1 MRHRRQ
7 RYAPPSLALVL
18 VVLILVIV
26 AEVGEALEHG
36 RGGTGVERRVH
47 NQTRRRAIGGKKR
60 QFNLISELE
69 SLDSSVSS
77 NLFDLLA
84 PTTSTE
90 HLVSSVESTSFVQSS
105 TQPVATSVVEHATN
119 AVQSIATSASS
130 AEKSST
136 IGALAPSTV
145 ESHSATL
152 LSSSDQLRPA
162 SQSTTDVKSTSSV
175 GYVIASYQGTST
187 SHSSE
192 ATSSYSPVA
201 SSNSATASPISSLEN
216 IFETF
221 SPASSVASILTS
233 SAIELSTKTSTSILM
248 SQLSSASSSQA
259 ILVTSEAI
267 VESTTTHWGPAST
280 VIWATKSKSKR
291 RYREMRGQ
299 ASGQM
304 EERDDNRGEVAERDI
319 QTEVEDFENTAT
331 NTVGDVSV
339 TADQDW
345 GITSAAVSTSAAA
358 AMVTSALVEVTS
370 VSVGQQITSNAAEPT
385 TAAIMVTS
393 PQMDTRPIVSI
404 QASTQTSTLD
414 GGVWSSSPDAV
425 VTLSAPSSFTADSSA
440 FLVTSATEWDA
451 DTSVSVTAA
460 GSQPG
465 QTLLSNSG
473 LVTSAA
479 VDDSGLTSLSFEVLS
494 ISAFGPLVS
503 TQSGEGISGV
513 METASITTLAVETNA
528 WTSPE
533 SLTVTERVNSDVTN
547 TQLASESSSSAM
559 VLSDVNHPP
568 LQTLSDLSSMSI
580 GETSFAPTA
589 SIKLSSSILSNT
601 LPNVAFSASDTMSY
615 TSIEFGVSSAYNTF
629 LSSQSEFSTS
639 SAVGAASSTV
649 SAVTKTDG
657 LSESTAIPS
666 LSSELPPTTVLSS
679 VGDLSS
685 SATLPPTASVITN
698 DSVPMSTTVT
708 GSGSPPATSLE
719 TSTRSNWLSEPSI
732 TLAESYSLLWSS
744 AIGTESNEVL
754 VSSAIVF
761 ATESNGLIGS
771 SWVEGAN
778 ITTTMRRIS
787 SSDSMTTETGSLSA
801 LSVIFLSFS
810 STFERS
816 TADAS
821 DEDILSSL
829 TQYRQFVTS
838 STSFSISV
846 TSLLPSSLTSVDLSS
861 LKTSV
866 VQKTDIQG
874 SSLGSESEVLTTATQ
889 TAAVYVSESG
899 SSSPS
904 ASDVPITSGVMSS
917 EAVASGE
924 VVSFD
929 SAVGGAATTSFAASS
944 FSNVEIPSVTSSL
957 GEAITSSLDISAST
971 SEAAISTAASSSAPS
986 EPLSTSVSEPTSAT
1000 SEMLGSVPS
1009 SSEILPVS
1017 DGASS
1022 SNVFS
1027 TSSLFAPFAME
1038 SSSYVE
1044 PSDTSFTSGAPVG
1057 ATSSPEPSSS
1067 VSAVV
1072 EDTTSQVAS
1081 ESIASMPAPT
1091 ESFWTSSQ
1099 TFSQITVPT
1108 TVSAVAYAG
1117 PSSSV
1122 IESSNVLSNSP
1133 EASLSSSQSAD
1144 YDGIISQAVSSSF
1157 GAEKSMRPSSSA
1169 QMSVTYSAPG
1179 SINQAATSAVD
1190 YSLTDVA
1197 SVSSSSATISSSNA
1211 KPSESE
1217 TIIPGMVNVTA
1228 ITSAPAATGSQVMTF
1243 DPATSSSSS
1252 FDEWSQSSSSA
1263 YSATSNID
1271 EGYTPT
1277 QTWLIVASTLS
1288 SSYQATSTDTSQPTS
1303 QSGSG
1308 SSSTTASPSVA
1319 TIPSSMPTLIVPG
1332 NSVANNA
1339 KAGTGS
1345 DDDPIKG
1352 DTLIAILLAA
1362 EQYPW
1367 WFVVESSDA
1376 TSQLFNTFPTLI
1388 SNALEIDSSVVS
1400 TYGLQVYQPA
1410 SWNGDETSLLTQYM
1424 AYIPSECFDTLNA
1437 YIQTP
1442 SSPLYNQTGIEGQL
1456 AAQINTAFPLAAAA
1470 SDTTPSS
1477 SSTSEGSSSSK
1488 KKRNIIIG
1496 VCVGVGGALWIALVW
1511 WVYKRTKRSN
1521 DKAVR
1526 KRLSEHMT
1534 MFQDHRPMSQAYRD
1548 SVTANNGWVNDRR
1561 VSRAP
1566 SIAASEIDDRPSSF
1580 YASPF
1585 ETDRSLREQQR
1596 GYDDEAHRASHG
1608 SSSGPSTESPHSY
1621 GHSVFGGNWFQNT
1634 NSYSQNHDGYQSPTR
1649 SRMSQNP
1656 FEDMVTRSYLGT
1668 AGVNAPVPKR
1678 RSALGKPVNKALISQ
1693 PKLQGNS
1700 LEFRD
1705 YGSRT

>member
-1 MRHRRQ
+1 MSHEQ
-7 RYAPPSLALVL
+7 LEGDPYTTLTLLA
-18 VVLILVIV
+18 
-26 AEVGEALEHG
+26 A
-36 RGGTGVERRVH
+36 
-47 NQTRRRAIGGKKR
+47 
-60 QFNLISELE
+60 
-69 SLDSSVSS
+69 LDSSVSS

-267 VESTTTHWGPAST
+267 VESTTSKSQLRSRPFQVSSFLSVSNSILSLSQILFRFSILLDGWRSPCVFAHAVAVNETMTAHWGPAST
-280 VIWATKSKSKR
+280 VVWATKSKSKR

-503 TQSGEGISGV
+503 TQTGEGISGV

-744 AIGTESNEVL
+744 GIGTESNEVL

-917 EAVASGE
+917 EGKAN
-924 VVSFD
+924 SFD
-929 SAVGGAATTSFAASS
+929 
-944 FSNVEIPSVTSSL
+944 I
-957 GEAITSSLDISAST
+957 
-971 SEAAISTAASSSAPS
+971 
-986 EPLSTSVSEPTSAT
+986 
-1000 SEMLGSVPS
+1000 M
-1009 SSEILPVS
+1009 
-1017 DGASS
+1017 
-1022 SNVFS
+1022 
-1027 TSSLFAPFAME
+1027 
-1038 SSSYVE
+1038 
-1044 PSDTSFTSGAPVG
+1044 
-1057 ATSSPEPSSS
+1057 
-1067 VSAVV
+1067 
-1072 EDTTSQVAS
+1072 
-1081 ESIASMPAPT
+1081 
-1091 ESFWTSSQ
+1091 
-1099 TFSQITVPT
+1099 
-1108 TVSAVAYAG
+1108 
-1117 PSSSV
+1117 
-1122 IESSNVLSNSP
+1122 
-1133 EASLSSSQSAD
+1133 
-1144 YDGIISQAVSSSF
+1144 
-1157 GAEKSMRPSSSA
+1157 
-1169 QMSVTYSAPG
+1169 
-1179 SINQAATSAVD
+1179 
-1190 YSLTDVA
+1190 
-1197 SVSSSSATISSSNA
+1197 
-1211 KPSESE
+1211 
-1217 TIIPGMVNVTA
+1217 
-1228 ITSAPAATGSQVMTF
+1228 
-1243 DPATSSSSS
+1243 
-1252 FDEWSQSSSSA
+1252 
-1263 YSATSNID
+1263 
-1271 EGYTPT
+1271 
-1277 QTWLIVASTLS
+1277 
-1288 SSYQATSTDTSQPTS
+1288 
-1303 QSGSG
+1303 
-1308 SSSTTASPSVA
+1308 
-1319 TIPSSMPTLIVPG
+1319 
-1332 NSVANNA
+1332 
-1339 KAGTGS
+1339 
-1345 DDDPIKG
+1345 
-1352 DTLIAILLAA
+1352 
-1362 EQYPW
+1362 
-1367 WFVVESSDA
+1367 
-1376 TSQLFNTFPTLI
+1376 
-1388 SNALEIDSSVVS
+1388 
-1400 TYGLQVYQPA
+1400 
-1410 SWNGDETSLLTQYM
+1410 
-1424 AYIPSECFDTLNA
+1424 
-1437 YIQTP
+1437 
-1442 SSPLYNQTGIEGQL
+1442 
-1456 AAQINTAFPLAAAA
+1456 
-1470 SDTTPSS
+1470 
-1477 SSTSEGSSSSK
+1477 
-1488 KKRNIIIG
+1488 
-1496 VCVGVGGALWIALVW
+1496 
-1511 WVYKRTKRSN
+1511 
-1521 DKAVR
+1521 
-1526 KRLSEHMT
+1526 
-1534 MFQDHRPMSQAYRD
+1534 
-1548 SVTANNGWVNDRR
+1548 
-1561 VSRAP
+1561 
-1566 SIAASEIDDRPSSF
+1566 
-1580 YASPF
+1580 
-1585 ETDRSLREQQR
+1585 
-1596 GYDDEAHRASHG
+1596 
-1608 SSSGPSTESPHSY
+1608 
-1621 GHSVFGGNWFQNT
+1621 
-1634 NSYSQNHDGYQSPTR
+1634 
-1649 SRMSQNP
+1649 
-1656 FEDMVTRSYLGT
+1656 
-1668 AGVNAPVPKR
+1668 
-1678 RSALGKPVNKALISQ
+1678 
-1693 PKLQGNS
+1693 
-1700 LEFRD
+1700 
-1705 YGSRT
+1705 

>member
-1 MRHRRQ
+1 MSHEQ
-7 RYAPPSLALVL
+7 LEGDPYTTLTLLA
-18 VVLILVIV
+18 
-26 AEVGEALEHG
+26 A
-36 RGGTGVERRVH
+36 
-47 NQTRRRAIGGKKR
+47 
-60 QFNLISELE
+60 
-69 SLDSSVSS
+69 LDSSVSS

-267 VESTTTHWGPAST
+267 VESTTSKSQLRSRPFQVSSFLSVSNSILSSSQILFRFSILLDGWRSPCVFAHAVAVNETMTAHWGPAST
-280 VIWATKSKSKR
+280 VVWATKSKSKR

-601 LPNVAFSASDTMSY
+601 LLNVAFSASDTMSY

-708 GSGSPPATSLE
+708 GSGSPPTTSLE

-846 TSLLPSSLTSVDLSS
+846 TSLLLSSLTSVDLSS

-917 EAVASGE
+917 EGKAN
-924 VVSFD
+924 SFD
-929 SAVGGAATTSFAASS
+929 
-944 FSNVEIPSVTSSL
+944 I
-957 GEAITSSLDISAST
+957 
-971 SEAAISTAASSSAPS
+971 
-986 EPLSTSVSEPTSAT
+986 
-1000 SEMLGSVPS
+1000 M
-1009 SSEILPVS
+1009 
-1017 DGASS
+1017 
-1022 SNVFS
+1022 
-1027 TSSLFAPFAME
+1027 
-1038 SSSYVE
+1038 
-1044 PSDTSFTSGAPVG
+1044 
-1057 ATSSPEPSSS
+1057 
-1067 VSAVV
+1067 
-1072 EDTTSQVAS
+1072 
-1081 ESIASMPAPT
+1081 
-1091 ESFWTSSQ
+1091 
-1099 TFSQITVPT
+1099 
-1108 TVSAVAYAG
+1108 
-1117 PSSSV
+1117 
-1122 IESSNVLSNSP
+1122 
-1133 EASLSSSQSAD
+1133 
-1144 YDGIISQAVSSSF
+1144 
-1157 GAEKSMRPSSSA
+1157 
-1169 QMSVTYSAPG
+1169 
-1179 SINQAATSAVD
+1179 
-1190 YSLTDVA
+1190 
-1197 SVSSSSATISSSNA
+1197 
-1211 KPSESE
+1211 
-1217 TIIPGMVNVTA
+1217 
-1228 ITSAPAATGSQVMTF
+1228 
-1243 DPATSSSSS
+1243 
-1252 FDEWSQSSSSA
+1252 
-1263 YSATSNID
+1263 
-1271 EGYTPT
+1271 
-1277 QTWLIVASTLS
+1277 
-1288 SSYQATSTDTSQPTS
+1288 
-1303 QSGSG
+1303 
-1308 SSSTTASPSVA
+1308 
-1319 TIPSSMPTLIVPG
+1319 
-1332 NSVANNA
+1332 
-1339 KAGTGS
+1339 
-1345 DDDPIKG
+1345 
-1352 DTLIAILLAA
+1352 
-1362 EQYPW
+1362 
-1367 WFVVESSDA
+1367 
-1376 TSQLFNTFPTLI
+1376 
-1388 SNALEIDSSVVS
+1388 
-1400 TYGLQVYQPA
+1400 
-1410 SWNGDETSLLTQYM
+1410 
-1424 AYIPSECFDTLNA
+1424 
-1437 YIQTP
+1437 
-1442 SSPLYNQTGIEGQL
+1442 
-1456 AAQINTAFPLAAAA
+1456 
-1470 SDTTPSS
+1470 
-1477 SSTSEGSSSSK
+1477 
-1488 KKRNIIIG
+1488 
-1496 VCVGVGGALWIALVW
+1496 
-1511 WVYKRTKRSN
+1511 
-1521 DKAVR
+1521 
-1526 KRLSEHMT
+1526 
-1534 MFQDHRPMSQAYRD
+1534 
-1548 SVTANNGWVNDRR
+1548 
-1561 VSRAP
+1561 
-1566 SIAASEIDDRPSSF
+1566 
-1580 YASPF
+1580 
-1585 ETDRSLREQQR
+1585 
-1596 GYDDEAHRASHG
+1596 
-1608 SSSGPSTESPHSY
+1608 
-1621 GHSVFGGNWFQNT
+1621 
-1634 NSYSQNHDGYQSPTR
+1634 
-1649 SRMSQNP
+1649 
-1656 FEDMVTRSYLGT
+1656 
-1668 AGVNAPVPKR
+1668 
-1678 RSALGKPVNKALISQ
+1678 
-1693 PKLQGNS
+1693 
-1700 LEFRD
+1700 
-1705 YGSRT
+1705 

>member
-1 MRHRRQ
+1 MSHEQ
-7 RYAPPSLALVL
+7 LEGDPYTTLTLLA
-18 VVLILVIV
+18 
-26 AEVGEALEHG
+26 A
-36 RGGTGVERRVH
+36 
-47 NQTRRRAIGGKKR
+47 
-60 QFNLISELE
+60 
-69 SLDSSVSS
+69 LDSSVSS

-267 VESTTTHWGPAST
+267 VESTTSKSQLRSRPFQVSSFLSVSNSILSSSQILFRFSILLDGWRSPCVFAHAVAVNETMTAHWGPAST
-280 VIWATKSKSKR
+280 VVWATKSKSKR

-345 GITSAAVSTSAAA
+345 GITGAAVSTSAAA

-601 LPNVAFSASDTMSY
+601 LLNVAFSASDTMSY

-708 GSGSPPATSLE
+708 GSGSPPTTSLE

-917 EAVASGE
+917 EGKAN
-924 VVSFD
+924 SFD
-929 SAVGGAATTSFAASS
+929 
-944 FSNVEIPSVTSSL
+944 I
-957 GEAITSSLDISAST
+957 
-971 SEAAISTAASSSAPS
+971 
-986 EPLSTSVSEPTSAT
+986 
-1000 SEMLGSVPS
+1000 M
-1009 SSEILPVS
+1009 
-1017 DGASS
+1017 
-1022 SNVFS
+1022 
-1027 TSSLFAPFAME
+1027 
-1038 SSSYVE
+1038 
-1044 PSDTSFTSGAPVG
+1044 
-1057 ATSSPEPSSS
+1057 
-1067 VSAVV
+1067 
-1072 EDTTSQVAS
+1072 
-1081 ESIASMPAPT
+1081 
-1091 ESFWTSSQ
+1091 
-1099 TFSQITVPT
+1099 
-1108 TVSAVAYAG
+1108 
-1117 PSSSV
+1117 
-1122 IESSNVLSNSP
+1122 
-1133 EASLSSSQSAD
+1133 
-1144 YDGIISQAVSSSF
+1144 
-1157 GAEKSMRPSSSA
+1157 
-1169 QMSVTYSAPG
+1169 
-1179 SINQAATSAVD
+1179 
-1190 YSLTDVA
+1190 
-1197 SVSSSSATISSSNA
+1197 
-1211 KPSESE
+1211 
-1217 TIIPGMVNVTA
+1217 
-1228 ITSAPAATGSQVMTF
+1228 
-1243 DPATSSSSS
+1243 
-1252 FDEWSQSSSSA
+1252 
-1263 YSATSNID
+1263 
-1271 EGYTPT
+1271 
-1277 QTWLIVASTLS
+1277 
-1288 SSYQATSTDTSQPTS
+1288 
-1303 QSGSG
+1303 
-1308 SSSTTASPSVA
+1308 
-1319 TIPSSMPTLIVPG
+1319 
-1332 NSVANNA
+1332 
-1339 KAGTGS
+1339 
-1345 DDDPIKG
+1345 
-1352 DTLIAILLAA
+1352 
-1362 EQYPW
+1362 
-1367 WFVVESSDA
+1367 
-1376 TSQLFNTFPTLI
+1376 
-1388 SNALEIDSSVVS
+1388 
-1400 TYGLQVYQPA
+1400 
-1410 SWNGDETSLLTQYM
+1410 
-1424 AYIPSECFDTLNA
+1424 
-1437 YIQTP
+1437 
-1442 SSPLYNQTGIEGQL
+1442 
-1456 AAQINTAFPLAAAA
+1456 
-1470 SDTTPSS
+1470 
-1477 SSTSEGSSSSK
+1477 
-1488 KKRNIIIG
+1488 
-1496 VCVGVGGALWIALVW
+1496 
-1511 WVYKRTKRSN
+1511 
-1521 DKAVR
+1521 
-1526 KRLSEHMT
+1526 
-1534 MFQDHRPMSQAYRD
+1534 
-1548 SVTANNGWVNDRR
+1548 
-1561 VSRAP
+1561 
-1566 SIAASEIDDRPSSF
+1566 
-1580 YASPF
+1580 
-1585 ETDRSLREQQR
+1585 
-1596 GYDDEAHRASHG
+1596 
-1608 SSSGPSTESPHSY
+1608 
-1621 GHSVFGGNWFQNT
+1621 
-1634 NSYSQNHDGYQSPTR
+1634 
-1649 SRMSQNP
+1649 
-1656 FEDMVTRSYLGT
+1656 
-1668 AGVNAPVPKR
+1668 
-1678 RSALGKPVNKALISQ
+1678 
-1693 PKLQGNS
+1693 
-1700 LEFRD
+1700 
-1705 YGSRT
+1705 

>member
-1 MRHRRQ
+1 MSHEQ
-7 RYAPPSLALVL
+7 LEGDPYTTLTLLA
-18 VVLILVIV
+18 
-26 AEVGEALEHG
+26 A
-36 RGGTGVERRVH
+36 
-47 NQTRRRAIGGKKR
+47 
-60 QFNLISELE
+60 
-69 SLDSSVSS
+69 LDSSVSS

-267 VESTTTHWGPAST
+267 VESTTSKSQLRSRPFQVSSFLSVSNSILSLSQILFRFSILLDGWRSPCVFAHAVAVNETMTAHWGPAST
-280 VIWATKSKSKR
+280 VVWATKSKSKR

-304 EERDDNRGEVAERDI
+304 EERDDNRGEVTERDI

-358 AMVTSALVEVTS
+358 AMVASALVEVTS

-732 TLAESYSLLWSS
+732 TLAESYSLLWWS

-846 TSLLPSSLTSVDLSS
+846 TSFLPSSLTSVDLSS

-917 EAVASGE
+917 EGKAN
-924 VVSFD
+924 SFD
-929 SAVGGAATTSFAASS
+929 
-944 FSNVEIPSVTSSL
+944 I
-957 GEAITSSLDISAST
+957 
-971 SEAAISTAASSSAPS
+971 
-986 EPLSTSVSEPTSAT
+986 
-1000 SEMLGSVPS
+1000 M
-1009 SSEILPVS
+1009 
-1017 DGASS
+1017 
-1022 SNVFS
+1022 
-1027 TSSLFAPFAME
+1027 
-1038 SSSYVE
+1038 
-1044 PSDTSFTSGAPVG
+1044 
-1057 ATSSPEPSSS
+1057 
-1067 VSAVV
+1067 
-1072 EDTTSQVAS
+1072 
-1081 ESIASMPAPT
+1081 
-1091 ESFWTSSQ
+1091 
-1099 TFSQITVPT
+1099 
-1108 TVSAVAYAG
+1108 
-1117 PSSSV
+1117 
-1122 IESSNVLSNSP
+1122 
-1133 EASLSSSQSAD
+1133 
-1144 YDGIISQAVSSSF
+1144 
-1157 GAEKSMRPSSSA
+1157 
-1169 QMSVTYSAPG
+1169 
-1179 SINQAATSAVD
+1179 
-1190 YSLTDVA
+1190 
-1197 SVSSSSATISSSNA
+1197 
-1211 KPSESE
+1211 
-1217 TIIPGMVNVTA
+1217 
-1228 ITSAPAATGSQVMTF
+1228 
-1243 DPATSSSSS
+1243 
-1252 FDEWSQSSSSA
+1252 
-1263 YSATSNID
+1263 
-1271 EGYTPT
+1271 
-1277 QTWLIVASTLS
+1277 
-1288 SSYQATSTDTSQPTS
+1288 
-1303 QSGSG
+1303 
-1308 SSSTTASPSVA
+1308 
-1319 TIPSSMPTLIVPG
+1319 
-1332 NSVANNA
+1332 
-1339 KAGTGS
+1339 
-1345 DDDPIKG
+1345 
-1352 DTLIAILLAA
+1352 
-1362 EQYPW
+1362 
-1367 WFVVESSDA
+1367 
-1376 TSQLFNTFPTLI
+1376 
-1388 SNALEIDSSVVS
+1388 
-1400 TYGLQVYQPA
+1400 
-1410 SWNGDETSLLTQYM
+1410 
-1424 AYIPSECFDTLNA
+1424 
-1437 YIQTP
+1437 
-1442 SSPLYNQTGIEGQL
+1442 
-1456 AAQINTAFPLAAAA
+1456 
-1470 SDTTPSS
+1470 
-1477 SSTSEGSSSSK
+1477 
-1488 KKRNIIIG
+1488 
-1496 VCVGVGGALWIALVW
+1496 
-1511 WVYKRTKRSN
+1511 
-1521 DKAVR
+1521 
-1526 KRLSEHMT
+1526 
-1534 MFQDHRPMSQAYRD
+1534 
-1548 SVTANNGWVNDRR
+1548 
-1561 VSRAP
+1561 
-1566 SIAASEIDDRPSSF
+1566 
-1580 YASPF
+1580 
-1585 ETDRSLREQQR
+1585 
-1596 GYDDEAHRASHG
+1596 
-1608 SSSGPSTESPHSY
+1608 
-1621 GHSVFGGNWFQNT
+1621 
-1634 NSYSQNHDGYQSPTR
+1634 
-1649 SRMSQNP
+1649 
-1656 FEDMVTRSYLGT
+1656 
-1668 AGVNAPVPKR
+1668 
-1678 RSALGKPVNKALISQ
+1678 
-1693 PKLQGNS
+1693 
-1700 LEFRD
+1700 
-1705 YGSRT
+1705 

>member
-1 MRHRRQ
+1 MSHEQ
-7 RYAPPSLALVL
+7 LEGDPYTTLTLLA
-18 VVLILVIV
+18 
-26 AEVGEALEHG
+26 A
-36 RGGTGVERRVH
+36 
-47 NQTRRRAIGGKKR
+47 
-60 QFNLISELE
+60 
-69 SLDSSVSS
+69 LDSSVSS

-84 PTTSTE
+84 PTTSTG

-267 VESTTTHWGPAST
+267 VESTTSKSQLRSRPFQVSSFLSVSNSILSLSQILFRFSILLDGWRSPCVFAHAVAVNETMTAHWGPAST
-280 VIWATKSKSKR
+280 VVWATKSKSKR

-503 TQSGEGISGV
+503 TQTGEGISGV

-744 AIGTESNEVL
+744 GIGTESNEVL

-917 EAVASGE
+917 EGKAN
-924 VVSFD
+924 SFD
-929 SAVGGAATTSFAASS
+929 
-944 FSNVEIPSVTSSL
+944 I
-957 GEAITSSLDISAST
+957 
-971 SEAAISTAASSSAPS
+971 
-986 EPLSTSVSEPTSAT
+986 
-1000 SEMLGSVPS
+1000 M
-1009 SSEILPVS
+1009 
-1017 DGASS
+1017 
-1022 SNVFS
+1022 
-1027 TSSLFAPFAME
+1027 
-1038 SSSYVE
+1038 
-1044 PSDTSFTSGAPVG
+1044 
-1057 ATSSPEPSSS
+1057 
-1067 VSAVV
+1067 
-1072 EDTTSQVAS
+1072 
-1081 ESIASMPAPT
+1081 
-1091 ESFWTSSQ
+1091 
-1099 TFSQITVPT
+1099 
-1108 TVSAVAYAG
+1108 
-1117 PSSSV
+1117 
-1122 IESSNVLSNSP
+1122 
-1133 EASLSSSQSAD
+1133 
-1144 YDGIISQAVSSSF
+1144 
-1157 GAEKSMRPSSSA
+1157 
-1169 QMSVTYSAPG
+1169 
-1179 SINQAATSAVD
+1179 
-1190 YSLTDVA
+1190 
-1197 SVSSSSATISSSNA
+1197 
-1211 KPSESE
+1211 
-1217 TIIPGMVNVTA
+1217 
-1228 ITSAPAATGSQVMTF
+1228 
-1243 DPATSSSSS
+1243 
-1252 FDEWSQSSSSA
+1252 
-1263 YSATSNID
+1263 
-1271 EGYTPT
+1271 
-1277 QTWLIVASTLS
+1277 
-1288 SSYQATSTDTSQPTS
+1288 
-1303 QSGSG
+1303 
-1308 SSSTTASPSVA
+1308 
-1319 TIPSSMPTLIVPG
+1319 
-1332 NSVANNA
+1332 
-1339 KAGTGS
+1339 
-1345 DDDPIKG
+1345 
-1352 DTLIAILLAA
+1352 
-1362 EQYPW
+1362 
-1367 WFVVESSDA
+1367 
-1376 TSQLFNTFPTLI
+1376 
-1388 SNALEIDSSVVS
+1388 
-1400 TYGLQVYQPA
+1400 
-1410 SWNGDETSLLTQYM
+1410 
-1424 AYIPSECFDTLNA
+1424 
-1437 YIQTP
+1437 
-1442 SSPLYNQTGIEGQL
+1442 
-1456 AAQINTAFPLAAAA
+1456 
-1470 SDTTPSS
+1470 
-1477 SSTSEGSSSSK
+1477 
-1488 KKRNIIIG
+1488 
-1496 VCVGVGGALWIALVW
+1496 
-1511 WVYKRTKRSN
+1511 
-1521 DKAVR
+1521 
-1526 KRLSEHMT
+1526 
-1534 MFQDHRPMSQAYRD
+1534 
-1548 SVTANNGWVNDRR
+1548 
-1561 VSRAP
+1561 
-1566 SIAASEIDDRPSSF
+1566 
-1580 YASPF
+1580 
-1585 ETDRSLREQQR
+1585 
-1596 GYDDEAHRASHG
+1596 
-1608 SSSGPSTESPHSY
+1608 
-1621 GHSVFGGNWFQNT
+1621 
-1634 NSYSQNHDGYQSPTR
+1634 
-1649 SRMSQNP
+1649 
-1656 FEDMVTRSYLGT
+1656 
-1668 AGVNAPVPKR
+1668 
-1678 RSALGKPVNKALISQ
+1678 
-1693 PKLQGNS
+1693 
-1700 LEFRD
+1700 
-1705 YGSRT
+1705 

>member
-1 MRHRRQ
+1 MSHEQ
-7 RYAPPSLALVL
+7 LEGDPYTTLTLLA
-18 VVLILVIV
+18 
-26 AEVGEALEHG
+26 A
-36 RGGTGVERRVH
+36 
-47 NQTRRRAIGGKKR
+47 
-60 QFNLISELE
+60 
-69 SLDSSVSS
+69 LDSSVSS

-221 SPASSVASILTS
+221 SSASSVASILTS

-267 VESTTTHWGPAST
+267 VESTTSKSQLRSRPFQVSSFLSVSNSILSSSQILFRFSILLDGWRSPCVFAHAVAVNETMTAHWGPAST
-280 VIWATKSKSKR
+280 VVWATKSKSKR

-568 LQTLSDLSSMSI
+568 LQTLSDLSSTSI

-917 EAVASGE
+917 EGKAN
-924 VVSFD
+924 SFD
-929 SAVGGAATTSFAASS
+929 
-944 FSNVEIPSVTSSL
+944 I
-957 GEAITSSLDISAST
+957 
-971 SEAAISTAASSSAPS
+971 
-986 EPLSTSVSEPTSAT
+986 
-1000 SEMLGSVPS
+1000 M
-1009 SSEILPVS
+1009 
-1017 DGASS
+1017 
-1022 SNVFS
+1022 
-1027 TSSLFAPFAME
+1027 
-1038 SSSYVE
+1038 
-1044 PSDTSFTSGAPVG
+1044 
-1057 ATSSPEPSSS
+1057 
-1067 VSAVV
+1067 
-1072 EDTTSQVAS
+1072 
-1081 ESIASMPAPT
+1081 
-1091 ESFWTSSQ
+1091 
-1099 TFSQITVPT
+1099 
-1108 TVSAVAYAG
+1108 
-1117 PSSSV
+1117 
-1122 IESSNVLSNSP
+1122 
-1133 EASLSSSQSAD
+1133 
-1144 YDGIISQAVSSSF
+1144 
-1157 GAEKSMRPSSSA
+1157 
-1169 QMSVTYSAPG
+1169 
-1179 SINQAATSAVD
+1179 
-1190 YSLTDVA
+1190 
-1197 SVSSSSATISSSNA
+1197 
-1211 KPSESE
+1211 
-1217 TIIPGMVNVTA
+1217 
-1228 ITSAPAATGSQVMTF
+1228 
-1243 DPATSSSSS
+1243 
-1252 FDEWSQSSSSA
+1252 
-1263 YSATSNID
+1263 
-1271 EGYTPT
+1271 
-1277 QTWLIVASTLS
+1277 
-1288 SSYQATSTDTSQPTS
+1288 
-1303 QSGSG
+1303 
-1308 SSSTTASPSVA
+1308 
-1319 TIPSSMPTLIVPG
+1319 
-1332 NSVANNA
+1332 
-1339 KAGTGS
+1339 
-1345 DDDPIKG
+1345 
-1352 DTLIAILLAA
+1352 
-1362 EQYPW
+1362 
-1367 WFVVESSDA
+1367 
-1376 TSQLFNTFPTLI
+1376 
-1388 SNALEIDSSVVS
+1388 
-1400 TYGLQVYQPA
+1400 
-1410 SWNGDETSLLTQYM
+1410 
-1424 AYIPSECFDTLNA
+1424 
-1437 YIQTP
+1437 
-1442 SSPLYNQTGIEGQL
+1442 
-1456 AAQINTAFPLAAAA
+1456 
-1470 SDTTPSS
+1470 
-1477 SSTSEGSSSSK
+1477 
-1488 KKRNIIIG
+1488 
-1496 VCVGVGGALWIALVW
+1496 
-1511 WVYKRTKRSN
+1511 
-1521 DKAVR
+1521 
-1526 KRLSEHMT
+1526 
-1534 MFQDHRPMSQAYRD
+1534 
-1548 SVTANNGWVNDRR
+1548 
-1561 VSRAP
+1561 
-1566 SIAASEIDDRPSSF
+1566 
-1580 YASPF
+1580 
-1585 ETDRSLREQQR
+1585 
-1596 GYDDEAHRASHG
+1596 
-1608 SSSGPSTESPHSY
+1608 
-1621 GHSVFGGNWFQNT
+1621 
-1634 NSYSQNHDGYQSPTR
+1634 
-1649 SRMSQNP
+1649 
-1656 FEDMVTRSYLGT
+1656 
-1668 AGVNAPVPKR
+1668 
-1678 RSALGKPVNKALISQ
+1678 
-1693 PKLQGNS
+1693 
-1700 LEFRD
+1700 
-1705 YGSRT
+1705 

>member
-1 MRHRRQ
+1 MSHEQ
-7 RYAPPSLALVL
+7 LEGDPYTTLTLLA
-18 VVLILVIV
+18 
-26 AEVGEALEHG
+26 A
-36 RGGTGVERRVH
+36 
-47 NQTRRRAIGGKKR
+47 
-60 QFNLISELE
+60 
-69 SLDSSVSS
+69 LDSSVSS

-233 SAIELSTKTSTSILM
+233 SAIELSTKTSTSILI

-267 VESTTTHWGPAST
+267 VESTTSKSQLRSRPFRVSSFLSVSNSILSLSQILFRFSILLDGWRSPCVFAHAVAVNETMTAHWGPAST
-280 VIWATKSKSKR
+280 VVWATKSKSKR

-503 TQSGEGISGV
+503 TQTGEGISGV

-744 AIGTESNEVL
+744 GIGTESNEVL

-904 ASDVPITSGVMSS
+904 ANDVPITSGVMSS
-917 EAVASGE
+917 EGKAN
-924 VVSFD
+924 SFD
-929 SAVGGAATTSFAASS
+929 
-944 FSNVEIPSVTSSL
+944 I
-957 GEAITSSLDISAST
+957 
-971 SEAAISTAASSSAPS
+971 
-986 EPLSTSVSEPTSAT
+986 
-1000 SEMLGSVPS
+1000 M
-1009 SSEILPVS
+1009 
-1017 DGASS
+1017 
-1022 SNVFS
+1022 
-1027 TSSLFAPFAME
+1027 
-1038 SSSYVE
+1038 
-1044 PSDTSFTSGAPVG
+1044 
-1057 ATSSPEPSSS
+1057 
-1067 VSAVV
+1067 
-1072 EDTTSQVAS
+1072 
-1081 ESIASMPAPT
+1081 
-1091 ESFWTSSQ
+1091 
-1099 TFSQITVPT
+1099 
-1108 TVSAVAYAG
+1108 
-1117 PSSSV
+1117 
-1122 IESSNVLSNSP
+1122 
-1133 EASLSSSQSAD
+1133 
-1144 YDGIISQAVSSSF
+1144 
-1157 GAEKSMRPSSSA
+1157 
-1169 QMSVTYSAPG
+1169 
-1179 SINQAATSAVD
+1179 
-1190 YSLTDVA
+1190 
-1197 SVSSSSATISSSNA
+1197 
-1211 KPSESE
+1211 
-1217 TIIPGMVNVTA
+1217 
-1228 ITSAPAATGSQVMTF
+1228 
-1243 DPATSSSSS
+1243 
-1252 FDEWSQSSSSA
+1252 
-1263 YSATSNID
+1263 
-1271 EGYTPT
+1271 
-1277 QTWLIVASTLS
+1277 
-1288 SSYQATSTDTSQPTS
+1288 
-1303 QSGSG
+1303 
-1308 SSSTTASPSVA
+1308 
-1319 TIPSSMPTLIVPG
+1319 
-1332 NSVANNA
+1332 
-1339 KAGTGS
+1339 
-1345 DDDPIKG
+1345 
-1352 DTLIAILLAA
+1352 
-1362 EQYPW
+1362 
-1367 WFVVESSDA
+1367 
-1376 TSQLFNTFPTLI
+1376 
-1388 SNALEIDSSVVS
+1388 
-1400 TYGLQVYQPA
+1400 
-1410 SWNGDETSLLTQYM
+1410 
-1424 AYIPSECFDTLNA
+1424 
-1437 YIQTP
+1437 
-1442 SSPLYNQTGIEGQL
+1442 
-1456 AAQINTAFPLAAAA
+1456 
-1470 SDTTPSS
+1470 
-1477 SSTSEGSSSSK
+1477 
-1488 KKRNIIIG
+1488 
-1496 VCVGVGGALWIALVW
+1496 
-1511 WVYKRTKRSN
+1511 
-1521 DKAVR
+1521 
-1526 KRLSEHMT
+1526 
-1534 MFQDHRPMSQAYRD
+1534 
-1548 SVTANNGWVNDRR
+1548 
-1561 VSRAP
+1561 
-1566 SIAASEIDDRPSSF
+1566 
-1580 YASPF
+1580 
-1585 ETDRSLREQQR
+1585 
-1596 GYDDEAHRASHG
+1596 
-1608 SSSGPSTESPHSY
+1608 
-1621 GHSVFGGNWFQNT
+1621 
-1634 NSYSQNHDGYQSPTR
+1634 
-1649 SRMSQNP
+1649 
-1656 FEDMVTRSYLGT
+1656 
-1668 AGVNAPVPKR
+1668 
-1678 RSALGKPVNKALISQ
+1678 
-1693 PKLQGNS
+1693 
-1700 LEFRD
+1700 
-1705 YGSRT
+1705 

>member
-1 MRHRRQ
+1 MSHEQ
-7 RYAPPSLALVL
+7 LEGDPYTTLTLLA
-18 VVLILVIV
+18 
-26 AEVGEALEHG
+26 A
-36 RGGTGVERRVH
+36 
-47 NQTRRRAIGGKKR
+47 
-60 QFNLISELE
+60 
-69 SLDSSVSS
+69 LDSSVSS

-267 VESTTTHWGPAST
+267 VESTTSKSQLRSRPFQVSSFLSVSNSILSSSQILFRFSILLDGWRSPCVFAHAVAVNETMTAHWGPAST
-280 VIWATKSKSKR
+280 VVWATKSKSKR

-503 TQSGEGISGV
+503 TQTGEGISGV

-744 AIGTESNEVL
+744 GIGTESNEVL

-917 EAVASGE
+917 EGKAN
-924 VVSFD
+924 SFD
-929 SAVGGAATTSFAASS
+929 
-944 FSNVEIPSVTSSL
+944 I
-957 GEAITSSLDISAST
+957 
-971 SEAAISTAASSSAPS
+971 
-986 EPLSTSVSEPTSAT
+986 
-1000 SEMLGSVPS
+1000 M
-1009 SSEILPVS
+1009 
-1017 DGASS
+1017 
-1022 SNVFS
+1022 
-1027 TSSLFAPFAME
+1027 
-1038 SSSYVE
+1038 
-1044 PSDTSFTSGAPVG
+1044 
-1057 ATSSPEPSSS
+1057 
-1067 VSAVV
+1067 
-1072 EDTTSQVAS
+1072 
-1081 ESIASMPAPT
+1081 
-1091 ESFWTSSQ
+1091 
-1099 TFSQITVPT
+1099 
-1108 TVSAVAYAG
+1108 
-1117 PSSSV
+1117 
-1122 IESSNVLSNSP
+1122 
-1133 EASLSSSQSAD
+1133 
-1144 YDGIISQAVSSSF
+1144 
-1157 GAEKSMRPSSSA
+1157 
-1169 QMSVTYSAPG
+1169 
-1179 SINQAATSAVD
+1179 
-1190 YSLTDVA
+1190 
-1197 SVSSSSATISSSNA
+1197 
-1211 KPSESE
+1211 
-1217 TIIPGMVNVTA
+1217 
-1228 ITSAPAATGSQVMTF
+1228 
-1243 DPATSSSSS
+1243 
-1252 FDEWSQSSSSA
+1252 
-1263 YSATSNID
+1263 
-1271 EGYTPT
+1271 
-1277 QTWLIVASTLS
+1277 
-1288 SSYQATSTDTSQPTS
+1288 
-1303 QSGSG
+1303 
-1308 SSSTTASPSVA
+1308 
-1319 TIPSSMPTLIVPG
+1319 
-1332 NSVANNA
+1332 
-1339 KAGTGS
+1339 
-1345 DDDPIKG
+1345 
-1352 DTLIAILLAA
+1352 
-1362 EQYPW
+1362 
-1367 WFVVESSDA
+1367 
-1376 TSQLFNTFPTLI
+1376 
-1388 SNALEIDSSVVS
+1388 
-1400 TYGLQVYQPA
+1400 
-1410 SWNGDETSLLTQYM
+1410 
-1424 AYIPSECFDTLNA
+1424 
-1437 YIQTP
+1437 
-1442 SSPLYNQTGIEGQL
+1442 
-1456 AAQINTAFPLAAAA
+1456 
-1470 SDTTPSS
+1470 
-1477 SSTSEGSSSSK
+1477 
-1488 KKRNIIIG
+1488 
-1496 VCVGVGGALWIALVW
+1496 
-1511 WVYKRTKRSN
+1511 
-1521 DKAVR
+1521 
-1526 KRLSEHMT
+1526 
-1534 MFQDHRPMSQAYRD
+1534 
-1548 SVTANNGWVNDRR
+1548 
-1561 VSRAP
+1561 
-1566 SIAASEIDDRPSSF
+1566 
-1580 YASPF
+1580 
-1585 ETDRSLREQQR
+1585 
-1596 GYDDEAHRASHG
+1596 
-1608 SSSGPSTESPHSY
+1608 
-1621 GHSVFGGNWFQNT
+1621 
-1634 NSYSQNHDGYQSPTR
+1634 
-1649 SRMSQNP
+1649 
-1656 FEDMVTRSYLGT
+1656 
-1668 AGVNAPVPKR
+1668 
-1678 RSALGKPVNKALISQ
+1678 
-1693 PKLQGNS
+1693 
-1700 LEFRD
+1700 
-1705 YGSRT
+1705 

>member
-1 MRHRRQ
+1 MSHEQ
-7 RYAPPSLALVL
+7 LEGDPYTTLTLLA
-18 VVLILVIV
+18 
-26 AEVGEALEHG
+26 A
-36 RGGTGVERRVH
+36 
-47 NQTRRRAIGGKKR
+47 
-60 QFNLISELE
+60 
-69 SLDSSVSS
+69 LDSSVSS

-267 VESTTTHWGPAST
+267 VESTTSKSQLRSRPFRVSSFLSVSNSILSLSQILFRFSILLDGWRSPCVFAHAVAVNETMTAHWGPAST
-280 VIWATKSKSKR
+280 VVWATKSKSKR

-331 NTVGDVSV
+331 NTVGDVSM

-503 TQSGEGISGV
+503 TQTGEGISGV

-744 AIGTESNEVL
+744 GIGTESNEVL

-904 ASDVPITSGVMSS
+904 ANDVPITSGVMSS
-917 EAVASGE
+917 EGKAN
-924 VVSFD
+924 SFD
-929 SAVGGAATTSFAASS
+929 
-944 FSNVEIPSVTSSL
+944 I
-957 GEAITSSLDISAST
+957 
-971 SEAAISTAASSSAPS
+971 
-986 EPLSTSVSEPTSAT
+986 
-1000 SEMLGSVPS
+1000 M
-1009 SSEILPVS
+1009 
-1017 DGASS
+1017 
-1022 SNVFS
+1022 
-1027 TSSLFAPFAME
+1027 
-1038 SSSYVE
+1038 
-1044 PSDTSFTSGAPVG
+1044 
-1057 ATSSPEPSSS
+1057 
-1067 VSAVV
+1067 
-1072 EDTTSQVAS
+1072 
-1081 ESIASMPAPT
+1081 
-1091 ESFWTSSQ
+1091 
-1099 TFSQITVPT
+1099 
-1108 TVSAVAYAG
+1108 
-1117 PSSSV
+1117 
-1122 IESSNVLSNSP
+1122 
-1133 EASLSSSQSAD
+1133 
-1144 YDGIISQAVSSSF
+1144 
-1157 GAEKSMRPSSSA
+1157 
-1169 QMSVTYSAPG
+1169 
-1179 SINQAATSAVD
+1179 
-1190 YSLTDVA
+1190 
-1197 SVSSSSATISSSNA
+1197 
-1211 KPSESE
+1211 
-1217 TIIPGMVNVTA
+1217 
-1228 ITSAPAATGSQVMTF
+1228 
-1243 DPATSSSSS
+1243 
-1252 FDEWSQSSSSA
+1252 
-1263 YSATSNID
+1263 
-1271 EGYTPT
+1271 
-1277 QTWLIVASTLS
+1277 
-1288 SSYQATSTDTSQPTS
+1288 
-1303 QSGSG
+1303 
-1308 SSSTTASPSVA
+1308 
-1319 TIPSSMPTLIVPG
+1319 
-1332 NSVANNA
+1332 
-1339 KAGTGS
+1339 
-1345 DDDPIKG
+1345 
-1352 DTLIAILLAA
+1352 
-1362 EQYPW
+1362 
-1367 WFVVESSDA
+1367 
-1376 TSQLFNTFPTLI
+1376 
-1388 SNALEIDSSVVS
+1388 
-1400 TYGLQVYQPA
+1400 
-1410 SWNGDETSLLTQYM
+1410 
-1424 AYIPSECFDTLNA
+1424 
-1437 YIQTP
+1437 
-1442 SSPLYNQTGIEGQL
+1442 
-1456 AAQINTAFPLAAAA
+1456 
-1470 SDTTPSS
+1470 
-1477 SSTSEGSSSSK
+1477 
-1488 KKRNIIIG
+1488 
-1496 VCVGVGGALWIALVW
+1496 
-1511 WVYKRTKRSN
+1511 
-1521 DKAVR
+1521 
-1526 KRLSEHMT
+1526 
-1534 MFQDHRPMSQAYRD
+1534 
-1548 SVTANNGWVNDRR
+1548 
-1561 VSRAP
+1561 
-1566 SIAASEIDDRPSSF
+1566 
-1580 YASPF
+1580 
-1585 ETDRSLREQQR
+1585 
-1596 GYDDEAHRASHG
+1596 
-1608 SSSGPSTESPHSY
+1608 
-1621 GHSVFGGNWFQNT
+1621 
-1634 NSYSQNHDGYQSPTR
+1634 
-1649 SRMSQNP
+1649 
-1656 FEDMVTRSYLGT
+1656 
-1668 AGVNAPVPKR
+1668 
-1678 RSALGKPVNKALISQ
+1678 
-1693 PKLQGNS
+1693 
-1700 LEFRD
+1700 
-1705 YGSRT
+1705 

>member
-1 MRHRRQ
+1 MSHEQ
-7 RYAPPSLALVL
+7 LEGDPYTTLTLLA
-18 VVLILVIV
+18 
-26 AEVGEALEHG
+26 A
-36 RGGTGVERRVH
+36 
-47 NQTRRRAIGGKKR
+47 
-60 QFNLISELE
+60 
-69 SLDSSVSS
+69 LDSSVSS

-192 ATSSYSPVA
+192 ATSSYSSVA

-267 VESTTTHWGPAST
+267 VESTTSKSQLRSRPFQVSSFLSVSNSILSLSQILFRFSVLLDGWRSPCVFAHAVAVNETMTAHWGPAST
-280 VIWATKSKSKR
+280 VVWATKSKSKR

-547 TQLASESSSSAM
+547 AQLASESSSSAM

-657 LSESTAIPS
+657 LSKSTAIPS

-708 GSGSPPATSLE
+708 GSGSPRATSLE

-917 EAVASGE
+917 EGKAN
-924 VVSFD
+924 SFD
-929 SAVGGAATTSFAASS
+929 
-944 FSNVEIPSVTSSL
+944 I
-957 GEAITSSLDISAST
+957 
-971 SEAAISTAASSSAPS
+971 
-986 EPLSTSVSEPTSAT
+986 
-1000 SEMLGSVPS
+1000 M
-1009 SSEILPVS
+1009 
-1017 DGASS
+1017 
-1022 SNVFS
+1022 
-1027 TSSLFAPFAME
+1027 
-1038 SSSYVE
+1038 
-1044 PSDTSFTSGAPVG
+1044 
-1057 ATSSPEPSSS
+1057 
-1067 VSAVV
+1067 
-1072 EDTTSQVAS
+1072 
-1081 ESIASMPAPT
+1081 
-1091 ESFWTSSQ
+1091 
-1099 TFSQITVPT
+1099 
-1108 TVSAVAYAG
+1108 
-1117 PSSSV
+1117 
-1122 IESSNVLSNSP
+1122 
-1133 EASLSSSQSAD
+1133 
-1144 YDGIISQAVSSSF
+1144 
-1157 GAEKSMRPSSSA
+1157 
-1169 QMSVTYSAPG
+1169 
-1179 SINQAATSAVD
+1179 
-1190 YSLTDVA
+1190 
-1197 SVSSSSATISSSNA
+1197 
-1211 KPSESE
+1211 
-1217 TIIPGMVNVTA
+1217 
-1228 ITSAPAATGSQVMTF
+1228 
-1243 DPATSSSSS
+1243 
-1252 FDEWSQSSSSA
+1252 
-1263 YSATSNID
+1263 
-1271 EGYTPT
+1271 
-1277 QTWLIVASTLS
+1277 
-1288 SSYQATSTDTSQPTS
+1288 
-1303 QSGSG
+1303 
-1308 SSSTTASPSVA
+1308 
-1319 TIPSSMPTLIVPG
+1319 
-1332 NSVANNA
+1332 
-1339 KAGTGS
+1339 
-1345 DDDPIKG
+1345 
-1352 DTLIAILLAA
+1352 
-1362 EQYPW
+1362 
-1367 WFVVESSDA
+1367 
-1376 TSQLFNTFPTLI
+1376 
-1388 SNALEIDSSVVS
+1388 
-1400 TYGLQVYQPA
+1400 
-1410 SWNGDETSLLTQYM
+1410 
-1424 AYIPSECFDTLNA
+1424 
-1437 YIQTP
+1437 
-1442 SSPLYNQTGIEGQL
+1442 
-1456 AAQINTAFPLAAAA
+1456 
-1470 SDTTPSS
+1470 
-1477 SSTSEGSSSSK
+1477 
-1488 KKRNIIIG
+1488 
-1496 VCVGVGGALWIALVW
+1496 
-1511 WVYKRTKRSN
+1511 
-1521 DKAVR
+1521 
-1526 KRLSEHMT
+1526 
-1534 MFQDHRPMSQAYRD
+1534 
-1548 SVTANNGWVNDRR
+1548 
-1561 VSRAP
+1561 
-1566 SIAASEIDDRPSSF
+1566 
-1580 YASPF
+1580 
-1585 ETDRSLREQQR
+1585 
-1596 GYDDEAHRASHG
+1596 
-1608 SSSGPSTESPHSY
+1608 
-1621 GHSVFGGNWFQNT
+1621 
-1634 NSYSQNHDGYQSPTR
+1634 
-1649 SRMSQNP
+1649 
-1656 FEDMVTRSYLGT
+1656 
-1668 AGVNAPVPKR
+1668 
-1678 RSALGKPVNKALISQ
+1678 
-1693 PKLQGNS
+1693 
-1700 LEFRD
+1700 
-1705 YGSRT
+1705 

>member
-1 MRHRRQ
+1 MSHEQ
-7 RYAPPSLALVL
+7 LEGDPYTTLTLLA
-18 VVLILVIV
+18 
-26 AEVGEALEHG
+26 A
-36 RGGTGVERRVH
+36 
-47 NQTRRRAIGGKKR
+47 
-60 QFNLISELE
+60 
-69 SLDSSVSS
+69 LDSSVSS

-136 IGALAPSTV
+136 IGALATSTV

-267 VESTTTHWGPAST
+267 VESTTSKSQLRSRPFQVSSFLSVSNSILSLSQILFRFSILLDGWRWPCVFAHAVAVNETMTAHWGPAST
-280 VIWATKSKSKR
+280 VVWATKSKSKR

-304 EERDDNRGEVAERDI
+304 EARDDNRGEVAERDI

-404 QASTQTSTLD
+404 QASTQTSTLE

-732 TLAESYSLLWSS
+732 TLAENYSLLWSS
-744 AIGTESNEVL
+744 AIGTESNEAL

-889 TAAVYVSESG
+889 TAAVYVSESE

-917 EAVASGE
+917 EGKAN
-924 VVSFD
+924 SFD
-929 SAVGGAATTSFAASS
+929 
-944 FSNVEIPSVTSSL
+944 I
-957 GEAITSSLDISAST
+957 
-971 SEAAISTAASSSAPS
+971 
-986 EPLSTSVSEPTSAT
+986 
-1000 SEMLGSVPS
+1000 M
-1009 SSEILPVS
+1009 
-1017 DGASS
+1017 
-1022 SNVFS
+1022 
-1027 TSSLFAPFAME
+1027 
-1038 SSSYVE
+1038 
-1044 PSDTSFTSGAPVG
+1044 
-1057 ATSSPEPSSS
+1057 
-1067 VSAVV
+1067 
-1072 EDTTSQVAS
+1072 
-1081 ESIASMPAPT
+1081 
-1091 ESFWTSSQ
+1091 
-1099 TFSQITVPT
+1099 
-1108 TVSAVAYAG
+1108 
-1117 PSSSV
+1117 
-1122 IESSNVLSNSP
+1122 
-1133 EASLSSSQSAD
+1133 
-1144 YDGIISQAVSSSF
+1144 
-1157 GAEKSMRPSSSA
+1157 
-1169 QMSVTYSAPG
+1169 
-1179 SINQAATSAVD
+1179 
-1190 YSLTDVA
+1190 
-1197 SVSSSSATISSSNA
+1197 
-1211 KPSESE
+1211 
-1217 TIIPGMVNVTA
+1217 
-1228 ITSAPAATGSQVMTF
+1228 
-1243 DPATSSSSS
+1243 
-1252 FDEWSQSSSSA
+1252 
-1263 YSATSNID
+1263 
-1271 EGYTPT
+1271 
-1277 QTWLIVASTLS
+1277 
-1288 SSYQATSTDTSQPTS
+1288 
-1303 QSGSG
+1303 
-1308 SSSTTASPSVA
+1308 
-1319 TIPSSMPTLIVPG
+1319 
-1332 NSVANNA
+1332 
-1339 KAGTGS
+1339 
-1345 DDDPIKG
+1345 
-1352 DTLIAILLAA
+1352 
-1362 EQYPW
+1362 
-1367 WFVVESSDA
+1367 
-1376 TSQLFNTFPTLI
+1376 
-1388 SNALEIDSSVVS
+1388 
-1400 TYGLQVYQPA
+1400 
-1410 SWNGDETSLLTQYM
+1410 
-1424 AYIPSECFDTLNA
+1424 
-1437 YIQTP
+1437 
-1442 SSPLYNQTGIEGQL
+1442 
-1456 AAQINTAFPLAAAA
+1456 
-1470 SDTTPSS
+1470 
-1477 SSTSEGSSSSK
+1477 
-1488 KKRNIIIG
+1488 
-1496 VCVGVGGALWIALVW
+1496 
-1511 WVYKRTKRSN
+1511 
-1521 DKAVR
+1521 
-1526 KRLSEHMT
+1526 
-1534 MFQDHRPMSQAYRD
+1534 
-1548 SVTANNGWVNDRR
+1548 
-1561 VSRAP
+1561 
-1566 SIAASEIDDRPSSF
+1566 
-1580 YASPF
+1580 
-1585 ETDRSLREQQR
+1585 
-1596 GYDDEAHRASHG
+1596 
-1608 SSSGPSTESPHSY
+1608 
-1621 GHSVFGGNWFQNT
+1621 
-1634 NSYSQNHDGYQSPTR
+1634 
-1649 SRMSQNP
+1649 
-1656 FEDMVTRSYLGT
+1656 
-1668 AGVNAPVPKR
+1668 
-1678 RSALGKPVNKALISQ
+1678 
-1693 PKLQGNS
+1693 
-1700 LEFRD
+1700 
-1705 YGSRT
+1705 

>member
-1 MRHRRQ
+1 MSHEQ
-7 RYAPPSLALVL
+7 LEGDPYTTLTLLA
-18 VVLILVIV
+18 
-26 AEVGEALEHG
+26 A
-36 RGGTGVERRVH
+36 
-47 NQTRRRAIGGKKR
+47 
-60 QFNLISELE
+60 
-69 SLDSSVSS
+69 LDSSVSS

-267 VESTTTHWGPAST
+267 VESTTSKSQLRSRPFQVSSFLSVSNSILSSSQILFRFSILLDGWRSPCVFAHAVAVNETMTAHWGPAST
-280 VIWATKSKSKR
+280 VVWATKSKSKR

-917 EAVASGE
+917 EGKAN
-924 VVSFD
+924 SFD
-929 SAVGGAATTSFAASS
+929 
-944 FSNVEIPSVTSSL
+944 I
-957 GEAITSSLDISAST
+957 
-971 SEAAISTAASSSAPS
+971 
-986 EPLSTSVSEPTSAT
+986 
-1000 SEMLGSVPS
+1000 M
-1009 SSEILPVS
+1009 
-1017 DGASS
+1017 
-1022 SNVFS
+1022 
-1027 TSSLFAPFAME
+1027 
-1038 SSSYVE
+1038 
-1044 PSDTSFTSGAPVG
+1044 
-1057 ATSSPEPSSS
+1057 
-1067 VSAVV
+1067 
-1072 EDTTSQVAS
+1072 
-1081 ESIASMPAPT
+1081 
-1091 ESFWTSSQ
+1091 
-1099 TFSQITVPT
+1099 
-1108 TVSAVAYAG
+1108 
-1117 PSSSV
+1117 
-1122 IESSNVLSNSP
+1122 
-1133 EASLSSSQSAD
+1133 
-1144 YDGIISQAVSSSF
+1144 
-1157 GAEKSMRPSSSA
+1157 
-1169 QMSVTYSAPG
+1169 
-1179 SINQAATSAVD
+1179 
-1190 YSLTDVA
+1190 
-1197 SVSSSSATISSSNA
+1197 
-1211 KPSESE
+1211 
-1217 TIIPGMVNVTA
+1217 
-1228 ITSAPAATGSQVMTF
+1228 
-1243 DPATSSSSS
+1243 
-1252 FDEWSQSSSSA
+1252 
-1263 YSATSNID
+1263 
-1271 EGYTPT
+1271 
-1277 QTWLIVASTLS
+1277 
-1288 SSYQATSTDTSQPTS
+1288 
-1303 QSGSG
+1303 
-1308 SSSTTASPSVA
+1308 
-1319 TIPSSMPTLIVPG
+1319 
-1332 NSVANNA
+1332 
-1339 KAGTGS
+1339 
-1345 DDDPIKG
+1345 
-1352 DTLIAILLAA
+1352 
-1362 EQYPW
+1362 
-1367 WFVVESSDA
+1367 
-1376 TSQLFNTFPTLI
+1376 
-1388 SNALEIDSSVVS
+1388 
-1400 TYGLQVYQPA
+1400 
-1410 SWNGDETSLLTQYM
+1410 
-1424 AYIPSECFDTLNA
+1424 
-1437 YIQTP
+1437 
-1442 SSPLYNQTGIEGQL
+1442 
-1456 AAQINTAFPLAAAA
+1456 
-1470 SDTTPSS
+1470 
-1477 SSTSEGSSSSK
+1477 
-1488 KKRNIIIG
+1488 
-1496 VCVGVGGALWIALVW
+1496 
-1511 WVYKRTKRSN
+1511 
-1521 DKAVR
+1521 
-1526 KRLSEHMT
+1526 
-1534 MFQDHRPMSQAYRD
+1534 
-1548 SVTANNGWVNDRR
+1548 
-1561 VSRAP
+1561 
-1566 SIAASEIDDRPSSF
+1566 
-1580 YASPF
+1580 
-1585 ETDRSLREQQR
+1585 
-1596 GYDDEAHRASHG
+1596 
-1608 SSSGPSTESPHSY
+1608 
-1621 GHSVFGGNWFQNT
+1621 
-1634 NSYSQNHDGYQSPTR
+1634 
-1649 SRMSQNP
+1649 
-1656 FEDMVTRSYLGT
+1656 
-1668 AGVNAPVPKR
+1668 
-1678 RSALGKPVNKALISQ
+1678 
-1693 PKLQGNS
+1693 
-1700 LEFRD
+1700 
-1705 YGSRT
+1705 

>member
-1 MRHRRQ
+1 MSHEQ
-7 RYAPPSLALVL
+7 LEGDPYTTLTLLA
-18 VVLILVIV
+18 
-26 AEVGEALEHG
+26 A
-36 RGGTGVERRVH
+36 
-47 NQTRRRAIGGKKR
+47 
-60 QFNLISELE
+60 
-69 SLDSSVSS
+69 LDSSVSS

-267 VESTTTHWGPAST
+267 VESTTSKSQLRSRPFQVSSFLSVSNSILSLSQILFRFSILLDGWRWPCVFAHAVAVNETMTAHWGPAST
-280 VIWATKSKSKR
+280 VVWATKSKSKR

-917 EAVASGE
+917 EGKAN
-924 VVSFD
+924 SFD
-929 SAVGGAATTSFAASS
+929 
-944 FSNVEIPSVTSSL
+944 I
-957 GEAITSSLDISAST
+957 
-971 SEAAISTAASSSAPS
+971 
-986 EPLSTSVSEPTSAT
+986 
-1000 SEMLGSVPS
+1000 M
-1009 SSEILPVS
+1009 
-1017 DGASS
+1017 
-1022 SNVFS
+1022 
-1027 TSSLFAPFAME
+1027 
-1038 SSSYVE
+1038 
-1044 PSDTSFTSGAPVG
+1044 
-1057 ATSSPEPSSS
+1057 
-1067 VSAVV
+1067 
-1072 EDTTSQVAS
+1072 
-1081 ESIASMPAPT
+1081 
-1091 ESFWTSSQ
+1091 
-1099 TFSQITVPT
+1099 
-1108 TVSAVAYAG
+1108 
-1117 PSSSV
+1117 
-1122 IESSNVLSNSP
+1122 
-1133 EASLSSSQSAD
+1133 
-1144 YDGIISQAVSSSF
+1144 
-1157 GAEKSMRPSSSA
+1157 
-1169 QMSVTYSAPG
+1169 
-1179 SINQAATSAVD
+1179 
-1190 YSLTDVA
+1190 
-1197 SVSSSSATISSSNA
+1197 
-1211 KPSESE
+1211 
-1217 TIIPGMVNVTA
+1217 
-1228 ITSAPAATGSQVMTF
+1228 
-1243 DPATSSSSS
+1243 
-1252 FDEWSQSSSSA
+1252 
-1263 YSATSNID
+1263 
-1271 EGYTPT
+1271 
-1277 QTWLIVASTLS
+1277 
-1288 SSYQATSTDTSQPTS
+1288 
-1303 QSGSG
+1303 
-1308 SSSTTASPSVA
+1308 
-1319 TIPSSMPTLIVPG
+1319 
-1332 NSVANNA
+1332 
-1339 KAGTGS
+1339 
-1345 DDDPIKG
+1345 
-1352 DTLIAILLAA
+1352 
-1362 EQYPW
+1362 
-1367 WFVVESSDA
+1367 
-1376 TSQLFNTFPTLI
+1376 
-1388 SNALEIDSSVVS
+1388 
-1400 TYGLQVYQPA
+1400 
-1410 SWNGDETSLLTQYM
+1410 
-1424 AYIPSECFDTLNA
+1424 
-1437 YIQTP
+1437 
-1442 SSPLYNQTGIEGQL
+1442 
-1456 AAQINTAFPLAAAA
+1456 
-1470 SDTTPSS
+1470 
-1477 SSTSEGSSSSK
+1477 
-1488 KKRNIIIG
+1488 
-1496 VCVGVGGALWIALVW
+1496 
-1511 WVYKRTKRSN
+1511 
-1521 DKAVR
+1521 
-1526 KRLSEHMT
+1526 
-1534 MFQDHRPMSQAYRD
+1534 
-1548 SVTANNGWVNDRR
+1548 
-1561 VSRAP
+1561 
-1566 SIAASEIDDRPSSF
+1566 
-1580 YASPF
+1580 
-1585 ETDRSLREQQR
+1585 
-1596 GYDDEAHRASHG
+1596 
-1608 SSSGPSTESPHSY
+1608 
-1621 GHSVFGGNWFQNT
+1621 
-1634 NSYSQNHDGYQSPTR
+1634 
-1649 SRMSQNP
+1649 
-1656 FEDMVTRSYLGT
+1656 
-1668 AGVNAPVPKR
+1668 
-1678 RSALGKPVNKALISQ
+1678 
-1693 PKLQGNS
+1693 
-1700 LEFRD
+1700 
-1705 YGSRT
+1705 

>member
-1 MRHRRQ
+1 MSHEQ
-7 RYAPPSLALVL
+7 LEGDPYTTLTLLA
-18 VVLILVIV
+18 
-26 AEVGEALEHG
+26 A
-36 RGGTGVERRVH
+36 
-47 NQTRRRAIGGKKR
+47 
-60 QFNLISELE
+60 
-69 SLDSSVSS
+69 LDSSVSS

-267 VESTTTHWGPAST
+267 VESTTSKSQLRSRPFRVSSFLSVSNSILSLSQILFRFSILLDGWRSPCVFAHAVAVNETMTAHWGPAST
-280 VIWATKSKSKR
+280 VVWATKSKSKR

-503 TQSGEGISGV
+503 TQTGEGISGV

-744 AIGTESNEVL
+744 GIGTESNEVL

-904 ASDVPITSGVMSS
+904 ANDVPITSGVMSS
-917 EAVASGE
+917 EGKAN
-924 VVSFD
+924 SFD
-929 SAVGGAATTSFAASS
+929 
-944 FSNVEIPSVTSSL
+944 I
-957 GEAITSSLDISAST
+957 
-971 SEAAISTAASSSAPS
+971 
-986 EPLSTSVSEPTSAT
+986 
-1000 SEMLGSVPS
+1000 M
-1009 SSEILPVS
+1009 
-1017 DGASS
+1017 
-1022 SNVFS
+1022 
-1027 TSSLFAPFAME
+1027 
-1038 SSSYVE
+1038 
-1044 PSDTSFTSGAPVG
+1044 
-1057 ATSSPEPSSS
+1057 
-1067 VSAVV
+1067 
-1072 EDTTSQVAS
+1072 
-1081 ESIASMPAPT
+1081 
-1091 ESFWTSSQ
+1091 
-1099 TFSQITVPT
+1099 
-1108 TVSAVAYAG
+1108 
-1117 PSSSV
+1117 
-1122 IESSNVLSNSP
+1122 
-1133 EASLSSSQSAD
+1133 
-1144 YDGIISQAVSSSF
+1144 
-1157 GAEKSMRPSSSA
+1157 
-1169 QMSVTYSAPG
+1169 
-1179 SINQAATSAVD
+1179 
-1190 YSLTDVA
+1190 
-1197 SVSSSSATISSSNA
+1197 
-1211 KPSESE
+1211 
-1217 TIIPGMVNVTA
+1217 
-1228 ITSAPAATGSQVMTF
+1228 
-1243 DPATSSSSS
+1243 
-1252 FDEWSQSSSSA
+1252 
-1263 YSATSNID
+1263 
-1271 EGYTPT
+1271 
-1277 QTWLIVASTLS
+1277 
-1288 SSYQATSTDTSQPTS
+1288 
-1303 QSGSG
+1303 
-1308 SSSTTASPSVA
+1308 
-1319 TIPSSMPTLIVPG
+1319 
-1332 NSVANNA
+1332 
-1339 KAGTGS
+1339 
-1345 DDDPIKG
+1345 
-1352 DTLIAILLAA
+1352 
-1362 EQYPW
+1362 
-1367 WFVVESSDA
+1367 
-1376 TSQLFNTFPTLI
+1376 
-1388 SNALEIDSSVVS
+1388 
-1400 TYGLQVYQPA
+1400 
-1410 SWNGDETSLLTQYM
+1410 
-1424 AYIPSECFDTLNA
+1424 
-1437 YIQTP
+1437 
-1442 SSPLYNQTGIEGQL
+1442 
-1456 AAQINTAFPLAAAA
+1456 
-1470 SDTTPSS
+1470 
-1477 SSTSEGSSSSK
+1477 
-1488 KKRNIIIG
+1488 
-1496 VCVGVGGALWIALVW
+1496 
-1511 WVYKRTKRSN
+1511 
-1521 DKAVR
+1521 
-1526 KRLSEHMT
+1526 
-1534 MFQDHRPMSQAYRD
+1534 
-1548 SVTANNGWVNDRR
+1548 
-1561 VSRAP
+1561 
-1566 SIAASEIDDRPSSF
+1566 
-1580 YASPF
+1580 
-1585 ETDRSLREQQR
+1585 
-1596 GYDDEAHRASHG
+1596 
-1608 SSSGPSTESPHSY
+1608 
-1621 GHSVFGGNWFQNT
+1621 
-1634 NSYSQNHDGYQSPTR
+1634 
-1649 SRMSQNP
+1649 
-1656 FEDMVTRSYLGT
+1656 
-1668 AGVNAPVPKR
+1668 
-1678 RSALGKPVNKALISQ
+1678 
-1693 PKLQGNS
+1693 
-1700 LEFRD
+1700 
-1705 YGSRT
+1705 

>member
-1 MRHRRQ
+1 MSHEQ
-7 RYAPPSLALVL
+7 LEGDPYTTLTLLA
-18 VVLILVIV
+18 
-26 AEVGEALEHG
+26 A
-36 RGGTGVERRVH
+36 
-47 NQTRRRAIGGKKR
+47 
-60 QFNLISELE
+60 
-69 SLDSSVSS
+69 LDSSVSS

-267 VESTTTHWGPAST
+267 VESTTSKSQLRSRPFQVSSFLSVSNSILSLSQILFRFSILLDGWRSPCVFAHAVAVNETMTAHWGPAST
-280 VIWATKSKSKR
+280 VVWATKSKSKR

-304 EERDDNRGEVAERDI
+304 EEKDDNRGEVAERDI

-761 ATESNGLIGS
+761 ATESNELIGS

-917 EAVASGE
+917 EGKAN
-924 VVSFD
+924 SFD
-929 SAVGGAATTSFAASS
+929 
-944 FSNVEIPSVTSSL
+944 I
-957 GEAITSSLDISAST
+957 
-971 SEAAISTAASSSAPS
+971 
-986 EPLSTSVSEPTSAT
+986 
-1000 SEMLGSVPS
+1000 M
-1009 SSEILPVS
+1009 
-1017 DGASS
+1017 
-1022 SNVFS
+1022 
-1027 TSSLFAPFAME
+1027 
-1038 SSSYVE
+1038 
-1044 PSDTSFTSGAPVG
+1044 
-1057 ATSSPEPSSS
+1057 
-1067 VSAVV
+1067 
-1072 EDTTSQVAS
+1072 
-1081 ESIASMPAPT
+1081 
-1091 ESFWTSSQ
+1091 
-1099 TFSQITVPT
+1099 
-1108 TVSAVAYAG
+1108 
-1117 PSSSV
+1117 
-1122 IESSNVLSNSP
+1122 
-1133 EASLSSSQSAD
+1133 
-1144 YDGIISQAVSSSF
+1144 
-1157 GAEKSMRPSSSA
+1157 
-1169 QMSVTYSAPG
+1169 
-1179 SINQAATSAVD
+1179 
-1190 YSLTDVA
+1190 
-1197 SVSSSSATISSSNA
+1197 
-1211 KPSESE
+1211 
-1217 TIIPGMVNVTA
+1217 
-1228 ITSAPAATGSQVMTF
+1228 
-1243 DPATSSSSS
+1243 
-1252 FDEWSQSSSSA
+1252 
-1263 YSATSNID
+1263 
-1271 EGYTPT
+1271 
-1277 QTWLIVASTLS
+1277 
-1288 SSYQATSTDTSQPTS
+1288 
-1303 QSGSG
+1303 
-1308 SSSTTASPSVA
+1308 
-1319 TIPSSMPTLIVPG
+1319 
-1332 NSVANNA
+1332 
-1339 KAGTGS
+1339 
-1345 DDDPIKG
+1345 
-1352 DTLIAILLAA
+1352 
-1362 EQYPW
+1362 
-1367 WFVVESSDA
+1367 
-1376 TSQLFNTFPTLI
+1376 
-1388 SNALEIDSSVVS
+1388 
-1400 TYGLQVYQPA
+1400 
-1410 SWNGDETSLLTQYM
+1410 
-1424 AYIPSECFDTLNA
+1424 
-1437 YIQTP
+1437 
-1442 SSPLYNQTGIEGQL
+1442 
-1456 AAQINTAFPLAAAA
+1456 
-1470 SDTTPSS
+1470 
-1477 SSTSEGSSSSK
+1477 
-1488 KKRNIIIG
+1488 
-1496 VCVGVGGALWIALVW
+1496 
-1511 WVYKRTKRSN
+1511 
-1521 DKAVR
+1521 
-1526 KRLSEHMT
+1526 
-1534 MFQDHRPMSQAYRD
+1534 
-1548 SVTANNGWVNDRR
+1548 
-1561 VSRAP
+1561 
-1566 SIAASEIDDRPSSF
+1566 
-1580 YASPF
+1580 
-1585 ETDRSLREQQR
+1585 
-1596 GYDDEAHRASHG
+1596 
-1608 SSSGPSTESPHSY
+1608 
-1621 GHSVFGGNWFQNT
+1621 
-1634 NSYSQNHDGYQSPTR
+1634 
-1649 SRMSQNP
+1649 
-1656 FEDMVTRSYLGT
+1656 
-1668 AGVNAPVPKR
+1668 
-1678 RSALGKPVNKALISQ
+1678 
-1693 PKLQGNS
+1693 
-1700 LEFRD
+1700 
-1705 YGSRT
+1705 

>member
-1 MRHRRQ
+1 MSHEQ
-7 RYAPPSLALVL
+7 LEGDPYTTLTLLA
-18 VVLILVIV
+18 
-26 AEVGEALEHG
+26 A
-36 RGGTGVERRVH
+36 
-47 NQTRRRAIGGKKR
+47 
-60 QFNLISELE
+60 
-69 SLDSSVSS
+69 LDSSVSS

-136 IGALAPSTV
+136 IGALATSTV

-267 VESTTTHWGPAST
+267 VESTTSKSQLRSRPFQVSSFLSVSNSILSLSQILFRFSILLDGWRWPCVFAHAVAVNETMTAHWGPAST
-280 VIWATKSKSKR
+280 VVWATKSKSKR

-304 EERDDNRGEVAERDI
+304 EARDDNRGEVAERDI

-404 QASTQTSTLD
+404 QASTQTSTLE

-732 TLAESYSLLWSS
+732 TLAENYSLLWSS
-744 AIGTESNEVL
+744 AIGTESNEAL

-917 EAVASGE
+917 EGKAN
-924 VVSFD
+924 SFD
-929 SAVGGAATTSFAASS
+929 
-944 FSNVEIPSVTSSL
+944 I
-957 GEAITSSLDISAST
+957 
-971 SEAAISTAASSSAPS
+971 
-986 EPLSTSVSEPTSAT
+986 
-1000 SEMLGSVPS
+1000 M
-1009 SSEILPVS
+1009 
-1017 DGASS
+1017 
-1022 SNVFS
+1022 
-1027 TSSLFAPFAME
+1027 
-1038 SSSYVE
+1038 
-1044 PSDTSFTSGAPVG
+1044 
-1057 ATSSPEPSSS
+1057 
-1067 VSAVV
+1067 
-1072 EDTTSQVAS
+1072 
-1081 ESIASMPAPT
+1081 
-1091 ESFWTSSQ
+1091 
-1099 TFSQITVPT
+1099 
-1108 TVSAVAYAG
+1108 
-1117 PSSSV
+1117 
-1122 IESSNVLSNSP
+1122 
-1133 EASLSSSQSAD
+1133 
-1144 YDGIISQAVSSSF
+1144 
-1157 GAEKSMRPSSSA
+1157 
-1169 QMSVTYSAPG
+1169 
-1179 SINQAATSAVD
+1179 
-1190 YSLTDVA
+1190 
-1197 SVSSSSATISSSNA
+1197 
-1211 KPSESE
+1211 
-1217 TIIPGMVNVTA
+1217 
-1228 ITSAPAATGSQVMTF
+1228 
-1243 DPATSSSSS
+1243 
-1252 FDEWSQSSSSA
+1252 
-1263 YSATSNID
+1263 
-1271 EGYTPT
+1271 
-1277 QTWLIVASTLS
+1277 
-1288 SSYQATSTDTSQPTS
+1288 
-1303 QSGSG
+1303 
-1308 SSSTTASPSVA
+1308 
-1319 TIPSSMPTLIVPG
+1319 
-1332 NSVANNA
+1332 
-1339 KAGTGS
+1339 
-1345 DDDPIKG
+1345 
-1352 DTLIAILLAA
+1352 
-1362 EQYPW
+1362 
-1367 WFVVESSDA
+1367 
-1376 TSQLFNTFPTLI
+1376 
-1388 SNALEIDSSVVS
+1388 
-1400 TYGLQVYQPA
+1400 
-1410 SWNGDETSLLTQYM
+1410 
-1424 AYIPSECFDTLNA
+1424 
-1437 YIQTP
+1437 
-1442 SSPLYNQTGIEGQL
+1442 
-1456 AAQINTAFPLAAAA
+1456 
-1470 SDTTPSS
+1470 
-1477 SSTSEGSSSSK
+1477 
-1488 KKRNIIIG
+1488 
-1496 VCVGVGGALWIALVW
+1496 
-1511 WVYKRTKRSN
+1511 
-1521 DKAVR
+1521 
-1526 KRLSEHMT
+1526 
-1534 MFQDHRPMSQAYRD
+1534 
-1548 SVTANNGWVNDRR
+1548 
-1561 VSRAP
+1561 
-1566 SIAASEIDDRPSSF
+1566 
-1580 YASPF
+1580 
-1585 ETDRSLREQQR
+1585 
-1596 GYDDEAHRASHG
+1596 
-1608 SSSGPSTESPHSY
+1608 
-1621 GHSVFGGNWFQNT
+1621 
-1634 NSYSQNHDGYQSPTR
+1634 
-1649 SRMSQNP
+1649 
-1656 FEDMVTRSYLGT
+1656 
-1668 AGVNAPVPKR
+1668 
-1678 RSALGKPVNKALISQ
+1678 
-1693 PKLQGNS
+1693 
-1700 LEFRD
+1700 
-1705 YGSRT
+1705 

>member
-1 MRHRRQ
+1 MSHEQ
-7 RYAPPSLALVL
+7 LEGDPYTTLTLLA
-18 VVLILVIV
+18 
-26 AEVGEALEHG
+26 A
-36 RGGTGVERRVH
+36 
-47 NQTRRRAIGGKKR
+47 
-60 QFNLISELE
+60 
-69 SLDSSVSS
+69 LDSSVSS

-136 IGALAPSTV
+136 IGALAPPTV

-259 ILVTSEAI
+259 ILVTSEPI
-267 VESTTTHWGPAST
+267 VESTTSKSQLRSRPFQVSSFLSVSNSILSLSQILFRFSILLDGWRWPCVFAHAVAVNETMTAHWGPAST
-280 VIWATKSKSKR
+280 VVWATKSKSKR

-685 SATLPPTASVITN
+685 SATLPPTASVIRN
-698 DSVPMSTTVT
+698 DSVPMSMTVT

-838 STSFSISV
+838 STSFSILV

-917 EAVASGE
+917 EGKAN
-924 VVSFD
+924 SFD
-929 SAVGGAATTSFAASS
+929 
-944 FSNVEIPSVTSSL
+944 I
-957 GEAITSSLDISAST
+957 
-971 SEAAISTAASSSAPS
+971 
-986 EPLSTSVSEPTSAT
+986 
-1000 SEMLGSVPS
+1000 M
-1009 SSEILPVS
+1009 
-1017 DGASS
+1017 
-1022 SNVFS
+1022 
-1027 TSSLFAPFAME
+1027 
-1038 SSSYVE
+1038 
-1044 PSDTSFTSGAPVG
+1044 
-1057 ATSSPEPSSS
+1057 
-1067 VSAVV
+1067 
-1072 EDTTSQVAS
+1072 
-1081 ESIASMPAPT
+1081 
-1091 ESFWTSSQ
+1091 
-1099 TFSQITVPT
+1099 
-1108 TVSAVAYAG
+1108 
-1117 PSSSV
+1117 
-1122 IESSNVLSNSP
+1122 
-1133 EASLSSSQSAD
+1133 
-1144 YDGIISQAVSSSF
+1144 
-1157 GAEKSMRPSSSA
+1157 
-1169 QMSVTYSAPG
+1169 
-1179 SINQAATSAVD
+1179 
-1190 YSLTDVA
+1190 
-1197 SVSSSSATISSSNA
+1197 
-1211 KPSESE
+1211 
-1217 TIIPGMVNVTA
+1217 
-1228 ITSAPAATGSQVMTF
+1228 
-1243 DPATSSSSS
+1243 
-1252 FDEWSQSSSSA
+1252 
-1263 YSATSNID
+1263 
-1271 EGYTPT
+1271 
-1277 QTWLIVASTLS
+1277 
-1288 SSYQATSTDTSQPTS
+1288 
-1303 QSGSG
+1303 
-1308 SSSTTASPSVA
+1308 
-1319 TIPSSMPTLIVPG
+1319 
-1332 NSVANNA
+1332 
-1339 KAGTGS
+1339 
-1345 DDDPIKG
+1345 
-1352 DTLIAILLAA
+1352 
-1362 EQYPW
+1362 
-1367 WFVVESSDA
+1367 
-1376 TSQLFNTFPTLI
+1376 
-1388 SNALEIDSSVVS
+1388 
-1400 TYGLQVYQPA
+1400 
-1410 SWNGDETSLLTQYM
+1410 
-1424 AYIPSECFDTLNA
+1424 
-1437 YIQTP
+1437 
-1442 SSPLYNQTGIEGQL
+1442 
-1456 AAQINTAFPLAAAA
+1456 
-1470 SDTTPSS
+1470 
-1477 SSTSEGSSSSK
+1477 
-1488 KKRNIIIG
+1488 
-1496 VCVGVGGALWIALVW
+1496 
-1511 WVYKRTKRSN
+1511 
-1521 DKAVR
+1521 
-1526 KRLSEHMT
+1526 
-1534 MFQDHRPMSQAYRD
+1534 
-1548 SVTANNGWVNDRR
+1548 
-1561 VSRAP
+1561 
-1566 SIAASEIDDRPSSF
+1566 
-1580 YASPF
+1580 
-1585 ETDRSLREQQR
+1585 
-1596 GYDDEAHRASHG
+1596 
-1608 SSSGPSTESPHSY
+1608 
-1621 GHSVFGGNWFQNT
+1621 
-1634 NSYSQNHDGYQSPTR
+1634 
-1649 SRMSQNP
+1649 
-1656 FEDMVTRSYLGT
+1656 
-1668 AGVNAPVPKR
+1668 
-1678 RSALGKPVNKALISQ
+1678 
-1693 PKLQGNS
+1693 
-1700 LEFRD
+1700 
-1705 YGSRT
+1705 

>member
-1 MRHRRQ
+1 
-7 RYAPPSLALVL
+7 
-18 VVLILVIV
+18 
-26 AEVGEALEHG
+26 
-36 RGGTGVERRVH
+36 
-47 NQTRRRAIGGKKR
+47 
-60 QFNLISELE
+60 
-69 SLDSSVSS
+69 
-77 NLFDLLA
+77 
-84 PTTSTE
+84 
-90 HLVSSVESTSFVQSS
+90 
-105 TQPVATSVVEHATN
+105 
-119 AVQSIATSASS
+119 
-130 AEKSST
+130 
-136 IGALAPSTV
+136 
-145 ESHSATL
+145 
-152 LSSSDQLRPA
+152 
-162 SQSTTDVKSTSSV
+162 
-175 GYVIASYQGTST
+175 
-187 SHSSE
+187 
-192 ATSSYSPVA
+192 
-201 SSNSATASPISSLEN
+201 
-216 IFETF
+216 
-221 SPASSVASILTS
+221 
-233 SAIELSTKTSTSILM
+233 M
-248 SQLSSASSSQA
+248 SQLSSAPSSQA

-280 VIWATKSKSKR
+280 VVWATKSKGKR
-291 RYREMRGQ
+291 RYREMRRQ
-299 ASGQM
+299 ESGQT
-304 EERDDNRGEVAERDI
+304 EEGDENRRAVAETGI
-319 QTEVEDFENTAT
+319 QTEGEDFENTAT
-331 NTVGDVSV
+331 NDIGEVRV
-339 TADQDW
+339 TADQVW
-345 GITSAAVSTSAAA
+345 GITSAAASTSSAAA
-358 AMVTSALVEVTS
+358 EVTSAFVEVTS
-370 VSVGQQITSNAAEPT
+370 VSVGQQITSVVAAPT

-393 PQMDTRPIVSI
+393 AQMDTRPIVNT
-404 QASTQTSTLD
+404 QANTQTSTLD
-414 GGVWSSSPDAV
+414 EGVWSSSPDAV
-425 VTLSAPSSFTADSSA
+425 VILSAPSSLSTDSSA
-440 FLVTSATEWDA
+440 FLVTSATAWDA

-460 GSQPG
+460 SAQSG

-479 VDDSGLTSLSFEVLS
+479 VDDSGLTSLALEVLS
-494 ISAFGPLVS
+494 TSAFGPLVS
-503 TQSGEGISGV
+503 TQLGEGISV
-513 METASITTLAVETNA
+513 AMETALITTLAVETNA
-528 WTSPE
+528 WTSSE
-533 SLTVTERVNSDVTN
+533 SLTVTEGVNSDVTN
-547 TQLASESSSSAM
+547 TQLFSESSSSAM

-568 LQTLSDLSSMSI
+568 LQILSDLSMSI
-580 GETSFAPTA
+580 GEPSFVPTA
-589 SIKLSSSILSNT
+589 SIKISSSILSNT

-615 TSIEFGVSSAYNTF
+615 TSIELGVSSAYNTF
-629 LSSQSEFSTS
+629 LSSQSNFSTS
-639 SAVGAASSTV
+639 SALDTASSTV

-657 LSESTAIPS
+657 LSESMALPS
-666 LSSELPPTTVLSS
+666 LSSGLPPTTVLSS

-685 SATLPPTASVITN
+685 SATLPAFVSVMIT
-698 DSVPMSTTVT
+698 DDGVPISTTVT
-708 GSGSPPATSLE
+708 VFESPPATSLE

-732 TLAESYSLLWSS
+732 LLAESYSLLRSS
-744 AIGTESNEVL
+744 AIGTESSEVL
-754 VSSAIVF
+754 VFSAIIF
-761 ATESNGLIGS
+761 ATESNGLTGS
-771 SWVEGAN
+771 SWVEGTN
-778 ITTTMRRIS
+778 MTTTMGRIS

-801 LSVIFLSFS
+801 LSVIFSSFS
-810 STFERS
+810 SAFEGS
-816 TADAS
+816 TADIS
-821 DEDILSSL
+821 DENILSSL
-829 TQYRQFVTS
+829 TQYRQFVAS

-846 TSLLPSSLTSVDLSS
+846 TSLLPSSLSSVNLSS

-866 VQKTDIQG
+866 VQETDIEG
-874 SSLGSESEVLTTATQ
+874 SSLGSESEVLTSATQ

-899 SSSPS
+899 SPSPS
-904 ASDVPITSGVMSS
+904 ASDVPLTSGVMSS

-924 VVSFD
+924 VASFN
-929 SAVGGAATTSFAASS
+929 SAVGGAATTSLAASS
-944 FSNVEIPSVTSSL
+944 FSNVEMPSVTSSL
-957 GEAITSSLDISAST
+957 GEAIISSLDISAST

-986 EPLSTSVSEPTSAT
+986 DPLSTSVFESTSAT

-1017 DGASS
+1017 DAATS

-1044 PSDTSFTSGAPVG
+1044 PSDTSFTSGALVG

-1081 ESIASMPAPT
+1081 ESIASMSAPT
-1091 ESFWTSSQ
+1091 ESSWSSLQ

-1122 IESSNVLSNSP
+1122 IESSSVLSNGPEPSLSASPSDP

-1144 YDGIISQAVSSSF
+1144 YGGIISQAVSSSF
-1157 GAEKSMRPSSSA
+1157 SAEKSMSPSSSA
-1169 QMSVTYSAPG
+1169 QMSITYSAPG

-1190 YSLTDVA
+1190 YSLTDVVPVSTS
-1197 SVSSSSATISSSNA
+1197 SVTISSSNA

-1252 FDEWSQSSSSA
+1252 SSFDEWSQSSSSA
-1263 YSATSNID
+1263 YSATSSID

-1288 SSYQATSTDTSQPTS
+1288 SSYQDTSADTSQAAS

-1308 SSSTTASPSVA
+1308 SSSITASPSVA

-1345 DDDPIKG
+1345 DDDPVKG

-1410 SWNGDETSLLTQYM
+1410 SWSGDETSLLTQYM

-1442 SSPLYNQTGIEGQL
+1442 SSPLYNQSGIEGQL

-1477 SSTSEGSSSSK
+1477 SSTSESSSSSK

-1521 DKAVR
+1521 DKAVH
-1526 KRLSEHMT
+1526 KRLSEHMS
-1534 MFQDHRPMSQAYRD
+1534 MFQDHRPMSQVYRD

-1585 ETDRSLREQQR
+1585 ETDRSLRDQQR

-1621 GHSVFGGNWFQNT
+1621 GHSVFGGNWFQNN
-1634 NSYSQNHDGYQSPTR
+1634 NSYSQNNDGYQSPTR

-1668 AGVNAPVPKR
+1668 AGVNAPVHKR

>member
-1 MRHRRQ
+1 MSHEQ
-7 RYAPPSLALVL
+7 LEGDPYTTLTLLA
-18 VVLILVIV
+18 
-26 AEVGEALEHG
+26 A
-36 RGGTGVERRVH
+36 
-47 NQTRRRAIGGKKR
+47 
-60 QFNLISELE
+60 
-69 SLDSSVSS
+69 LDSSVSS

-130 AEKSST
+130 AEKSSI
-136 IGALAPSTV
+136 IGALATSTV

-267 VESTTTHWGPAST
+267 VESTTSKSQLRSRPFQVSSFLSVSNSILSLSQILFRFSILLDGWRWPCVFAHAVAVNETMTAHWGPAST
-280 VIWATKSKSKR
+280 VVWATKSKSKR

-494 ISAFGPLVS
+494 TSAFGPLVS

-685 SATLPPTASVITN
+685 SATLPPTASVIRN

-708 GSGSPPATSLE
+708 GSGSPPATFLE

-917 EAVASGE
+917 EGKAN
-924 VVSFD
+924 SFD
-929 SAVGGAATTSFAASS
+929 
-944 FSNVEIPSVTSSL
+944 I
-957 GEAITSSLDISAST
+957 
-971 SEAAISTAASSSAPS
+971 
-986 EPLSTSVSEPTSAT
+986 
-1000 SEMLGSVPS
+1000 M
-1009 SSEILPVS
+1009 
-1017 DGASS
+1017 
-1022 SNVFS
+1022 
-1027 TSSLFAPFAME
+1027 
-1038 SSSYVE
+1038 
-1044 PSDTSFTSGAPVG
+1044 
-1057 ATSSPEPSSS
+1057 
-1067 VSAVV
+1067 
-1072 EDTTSQVAS
+1072 
-1081 ESIASMPAPT
+1081 
-1091 ESFWTSSQ
+1091 
-1099 TFSQITVPT
+1099 
-1108 TVSAVAYAG
+1108 
-1117 PSSSV
+1117 
-1122 IESSNVLSNSP
+1122 
-1133 EASLSSSQSAD
+1133 
-1144 YDGIISQAVSSSF
+1144 
-1157 GAEKSMRPSSSA
+1157 
-1169 QMSVTYSAPG
+1169 
-1179 SINQAATSAVD
+1179 
-1190 YSLTDVA
+1190 
-1197 SVSSSSATISSSNA
+1197 
-1211 KPSESE
+1211 
-1217 TIIPGMVNVTA
+1217 
-1228 ITSAPAATGSQVMTF
+1228 
-1243 DPATSSSSS
+1243 
-1252 FDEWSQSSSSA
+1252 
-1263 YSATSNID
+1263 
-1271 EGYTPT
+1271 
-1277 QTWLIVASTLS
+1277 
-1288 SSYQATSTDTSQPTS
+1288 
-1303 QSGSG
+1303 
-1308 SSSTTASPSVA
+1308 
-1319 TIPSSMPTLIVPG
+1319 
-1332 NSVANNA
+1332 
-1339 KAGTGS
+1339 
-1345 DDDPIKG
+1345 
-1352 DTLIAILLAA
+1352 
-1362 EQYPW
+1362 
-1367 WFVVESSDA
+1367 
-1376 TSQLFNTFPTLI
+1376 
-1388 SNALEIDSSVVS
+1388 
-1400 TYGLQVYQPA
+1400 
-1410 SWNGDETSLLTQYM
+1410 
-1424 AYIPSECFDTLNA
+1424 
-1437 YIQTP
+1437 
-1442 SSPLYNQTGIEGQL
+1442 
-1456 AAQINTAFPLAAAA
+1456 
-1470 SDTTPSS
+1470 
-1477 SSTSEGSSSSK
+1477 
-1488 KKRNIIIG
+1488 
-1496 VCVGVGGALWIALVW
+1496 
-1511 WVYKRTKRSN
+1511 
-1521 DKAVR
+1521 
-1526 KRLSEHMT
+1526 
-1534 MFQDHRPMSQAYRD
+1534 
-1548 SVTANNGWVNDRR
+1548 
-1561 VSRAP
+1561 
-1566 SIAASEIDDRPSSF
+1566 
-1580 YASPF
+1580 
-1585 ETDRSLREQQR
+1585 
-1596 GYDDEAHRASHG
+1596 
-1608 SSSGPSTESPHSY
+1608 
-1621 GHSVFGGNWFQNT
+1621 
-1634 NSYSQNHDGYQSPTR
+1634 
-1649 SRMSQNP
+1649 
-1656 FEDMVTRSYLGT
+1656 
-1668 AGVNAPVPKR
+1668 
-1678 RSALGKPVNKALISQ
+1678 
-1693 PKLQGNS
+1693 
-1700 LEFRD
+1700 
-1705 YGSRT
+1705 

>member
-1 MRHRRQ
+1 MSHEQ
-7 RYAPPSLALVL
+7 LEGDPYTTLTLLA
-18 VVLILVIV
+18 
-26 AEVGEALEHG
+26 A
-36 RGGTGVERRVH
+36 
-47 NQTRRRAIGGKKR
+47 
-60 QFNLISELE
+60 
-69 SLDSSVSS
+69 LDSSVSS

-267 VESTTTHWGPAST
+267 VESTTSKSQLRSRPFRVSSFLSVSNSILSLSQILFRFSILLDGWRSPCVFAHAVAVNETMTAHWGPAST
-280 VIWATKSKSKR
+280 VVWATKSKSKR

-503 TQSGEGISGV
+503 TQTGEGISGV

-568 LQTLSDLSSMSI
+568 LQTLSDLSSMSV

-744 AIGTESNEVL
+744 GIGTESNEVL

-904 ASDVPITSGVMSS
+904 ANDVPITSGVMSS
-917 EAVASGE
+917 EGKAN
-924 VVSFD
+924 SFD
-929 SAVGGAATTSFAASS
+929 
-944 FSNVEIPSVTSSL
+944 I
-957 GEAITSSLDISAST
+957 
-971 SEAAISTAASSSAPS
+971 
-986 EPLSTSVSEPTSAT
+986 
-1000 SEMLGSVPS
+1000 M
-1009 SSEILPVS
+1009 
-1017 DGASS
+1017 
-1022 SNVFS
+1022 
-1027 TSSLFAPFAME
+1027 
-1038 SSSYVE
+1038 
-1044 PSDTSFTSGAPVG
+1044 
-1057 ATSSPEPSSS
+1057 
-1067 VSAVV
+1067 
-1072 EDTTSQVAS
+1072 
-1081 ESIASMPAPT
+1081 
-1091 ESFWTSSQ
+1091 
-1099 TFSQITVPT
+1099 
-1108 TVSAVAYAG
+1108 
-1117 PSSSV
+1117 
-1122 IESSNVLSNSP
+1122 
-1133 EASLSSSQSAD
+1133 
-1144 YDGIISQAVSSSF
+1144 
-1157 GAEKSMRPSSSA
+1157 
-1169 QMSVTYSAPG
+1169 
-1179 SINQAATSAVD
+1179 
-1190 YSLTDVA
+1190 
-1197 SVSSSSATISSSNA
+1197 
-1211 KPSESE
+1211 
-1217 TIIPGMVNVTA
+1217 
-1228 ITSAPAATGSQVMTF
+1228 
-1243 DPATSSSSS
+1243 
-1252 FDEWSQSSSSA
+1252 
-1263 YSATSNID
+1263 
-1271 EGYTPT
+1271 
-1277 QTWLIVASTLS
+1277 
-1288 SSYQATSTDTSQPTS
+1288 
-1303 QSGSG
+1303 
-1308 SSSTTASPSVA
+1308 
-1319 TIPSSMPTLIVPG
+1319 
-1332 NSVANNA
+1332 
-1339 KAGTGS
+1339 
-1345 DDDPIKG
+1345 
-1352 DTLIAILLAA
+1352 
-1362 EQYPW
+1362 
-1367 WFVVESSDA
+1367 
-1376 TSQLFNTFPTLI
+1376 
-1388 SNALEIDSSVVS
+1388 
-1400 TYGLQVYQPA
+1400 
-1410 SWNGDETSLLTQYM
+1410 
-1424 AYIPSECFDTLNA
+1424 
-1437 YIQTP
+1437 
-1442 SSPLYNQTGIEGQL
+1442 
-1456 AAQINTAFPLAAAA
+1456 
-1470 SDTTPSS
+1470 
-1477 SSTSEGSSSSK
+1477 
-1488 KKRNIIIG
+1488 
-1496 VCVGVGGALWIALVW
+1496 
-1511 WVYKRTKRSN
+1511 
-1521 DKAVR
+1521 
-1526 KRLSEHMT
+1526 
-1534 MFQDHRPMSQAYRD
+1534 
-1548 SVTANNGWVNDRR
+1548 
-1561 VSRAP
+1561 
-1566 SIAASEIDDRPSSF
+1566 
-1580 YASPF
+1580 
-1585 ETDRSLREQQR
+1585 
-1596 GYDDEAHRASHG
+1596 
-1608 SSSGPSTESPHSY
+1608 
-1621 GHSVFGGNWFQNT
+1621 
-1634 NSYSQNHDGYQSPTR
+1634 
-1649 SRMSQNP
+1649 
-1656 FEDMVTRSYLGT
+1656 
-1668 AGVNAPVPKR
+1668 
-1678 RSALGKPVNKALISQ
+1678 
-1693 PKLQGNS
+1693 
-1700 LEFRD
+1700 
-1705 YGSRT
+1705 

>member
-1 MRHRRQ
+1 MSHEQ
-7 RYAPPSLALVL
+7 LEGDPYTTLTLLA
-18 VVLILVIV
+18 
-26 AEVGEALEHG
+26 A
-36 RGGTGVERRVH
+36 
-47 NQTRRRAIGGKKR
+47 
-60 QFNLISELE
+60 
-69 SLDSSVSS
+69 LDSSVSS

-267 VESTTTHWGPAST
+267 VESTTSKSQLRSRPFQVSIFLSVSNSILSLSQILFRFSILLDGWRWPCVFAHAVAVNETMTAHWGPAST
-280 VIWATKSKSKR
+280 VVWATKSKSKR

-917 EAVASGE
+917 EGKAN
-924 VVSFD
+924 SFD
-929 SAVGGAATTSFAASS
+929 
-944 FSNVEIPSVTSSL
+944 I
-957 GEAITSSLDISAST
+957 
-971 SEAAISTAASSSAPS
+971 
-986 EPLSTSVSEPTSAT
+986 
-1000 SEMLGSVPS
+1000 M
-1009 SSEILPVS
+1009 
-1017 DGASS
+1017 
-1022 SNVFS
+1022 
-1027 TSSLFAPFAME
+1027 
-1038 SSSYVE
+1038 
-1044 PSDTSFTSGAPVG
+1044 
-1057 ATSSPEPSSS
+1057 
-1067 VSAVV
+1067 
-1072 EDTTSQVAS
+1072 
-1081 ESIASMPAPT
+1081 
-1091 ESFWTSSQ
+1091 
-1099 TFSQITVPT
+1099 
-1108 TVSAVAYAG
+1108 
-1117 PSSSV
+1117 
-1122 IESSNVLSNSP
+1122 
-1133 EASLSSSQSAD
+1133 
-1144 YDGIISQAVSSSF
+1144 
-1157 GAEKSMRPSSSA
+1157 
-1169 QMSVTYSAPG
+1169 
-1179 SINQAATSAVD
+1179 
-1190 YSLTDVA
+1190 
-1197 SVSSSSATISSSNA
+1197 
-1211 KPSESE
+1211 
-1217 TIIPGMVNVTA
+1217 
-1228 ITSAPAATGSQVMTF
+1228 
-1243 DPATSSSSS
+1243 
-1252 FDEWSQSSSSA
+1252 
-1263 YSATSNID
+1263 
-1271 EGYTPT
+1271 
-1277 QTWLIVASTLS
+1277 
-1288 SSYQATSTDTSQPTS
+1288 
-1303 QSGSG
+1303 
-1308 SSSTTASPSVA
+1308 
-1319 TIPSSMPTLIVPG
+1319 
-1332 NSVANNA
+1332 
-1339 KAGTGS
+1339 
-1345 DDDPIKG
+1345 
-1352 DTLIAILLAA
+1352 
-1362 EQYPW
+1362 
-1367 WFVVESSDA
+1367 
-1376 TSQLFNTFPTLI
+1376 
-1388 SNALEIDSSVVS
+1388 
-1400 TYGLQVYQPA
+1400 
-1410 SWNGDETSLLTQYM
+1410 
-1424 AYIPSECFDTLNA
+1424 
-1437 YIQTP
+1437 
-1442 SSPLYNQTGIEGQL
+1442 
-1456 AAQINTAFPLAAAA
+1456 
-1470 SDTTPSS
+1470 
-1477 SSTSEGSSSSK
+1477 
-1488 KKRNIIIG
+1488 
-1496 VCVGVGGALWIALVW
+1496 
-1511 WVYKRTKRSN
+1511 
-1521 DKAVR
+1521 
-1526 KRLSEHMT
+1526 
-1534 MFQDHRPMSQAYRD
+1534 
-1548 SVTANNGWVNDRR
+1548 
-1561 VSRAP
+1561 
-1566 SIAASEIDDRPSSF
+1566 
-1580 YASPF
+1580 
-1585 ETDRSLREQQR
+1585 
-1596 GYDDEAHRASHG
+1596 
-1608 SSSGPSTESPHSY
+1608 
-1621 GHSVFGGNWFQNT
+1621 
-1634 NSYSQNHDGYQSPTR
+1634 
-1649 SRMSQNP
+1649 
-1656 FEDMVTRSYLGT
+1656 
-1668 AGVNAPVPKR
+1668 
-1678 RSALGKPVNKALISQ
+1678 
-1693 PKLQGNS
+1693 
-1700 LEFRD
+1700 
-1705 YGSRT
+1705 